1 MIFFHF
7 AKLQNSCISNTEYI
21 SSYIEINFQKNL
33 MEGSKKLFL
42 LDAYALIYRGYY
54 AFIKNPRI
62 NSKGTDTSAI
72 LGFMN
77 SLLEIIRTQKP
88 DYLAVAFDKGG
99 SVTRSEMFTEYKS
112 NRDKTPEPI
121 ILAIPYIKDILT
133 SMKIPILEKEGYEAD
148 DVIGTVAKDAEDKNF
163 KVYMVT
169 PDKDFAQLVSDNIFL
184 CKPARMGNSM
194 EIWGVDEVKD
204 KFEIDNPEQV
214 IDYLGMMGDS
224 VDNIPGLPG
233 VGDKTAKKFIK
244 QYGSLENLLQN
255 AHEITGKLG
264 EKISNNKDLGVL
276 SKKLARIILDV
287 PIDYNLNDFEL
298 SKPDNTAV
306 FEVFDELEF
315 RRIKETF
322 YKIFGLDKSEK
333 SDPKKDYIQG
343 DLFGNNVVDNSKLNL
358 NKSKSYYQRIESSDE
373 LQYFTKK
380 LLQQKIVAFDTETEG
395 LNSLETEIVGIS
407 FSWEK
412 GKGFYL
418 PIKKDKTIQLE
429 YFNILKPFF
438 NNKEIIKVGHNIKFD
453 IKVLFKYDVVVSEPI
468 FDTMVAHYLINPDM
482 RHNLDTLS
490 ESYLNYSPISIESLI
505 GKKGK
510 NQKSMRDIPIDE
522 VTNYASEDADL
533 SLQLK
538 YIFDKELES
547 NGVKDIFHEIEI
559 PIINVLS
566 DMEKEGINID
576 STYLNKLEQEF
587 EKDLNKL
594 KKDIFNQSGEE
605 FNLNSPKQ
613 LGDILFD
620 KLKLVSKPKKT
631 KTGQYSTSE
640 EVLSSLADD
649 HEIIRSILEWRS
661 LDKLQNTYVK
671 SLPNEVSIRTN
682 KIHTKFNQTVT
693 TTGRLSSN
701 SPNLQNIPIRTQNG
715 QKIRKAFIPRNDDF
729 ELMAAD
735 YSQIE
740 LRVIASISK
749 DQNMIGAFINNQD
762 IHTITASKIYNIK
775 PDKVTREQRGNAKT
789 VNFGII
795 YGVSAFGLSQQ
806 TNLTRS
812 ESKLMIE
819 SYFENYPGL
828 KSYMSN
834 QIDFARTNGYVET
847 IMGRRRY
854 LQNINSQNNM
864 IRSGAER
871 NAINAPIQGSAA
883 DIIKIA
889 MIRIHNEFKKQS
901 LKSKMLLQVH
911 DELVFDV
918 FCKEKELVQGIVKNT
933 MESAVKL
940 DVPLKVDLDFGKNW
954 LEAH

>member
-1 MIFFHF
+1 ME
-7 AKLQNSCISNTEYI
+7 NS
-21 SSYIEINFQKNL
+21 KN
-33 MEGSKKLFL
+33 LFL

-77 SLLEIIRTQKP
+77 SLFEIIRTQNP

-99 SVTRSEMFTEYKS
+99 SVTRSEMFEEYKS

-121 ILAIPYIKDILT
+121 LVAIPYIKKILEG
-133 SMKIPILEKEGYEAD
+133 MKIPILEKEGFEAD
-148 DVIGTVAKDAEDKNF
+148 DIIGTVAKDAEENNF

-169 PDKDFAQLVSDNIFL
+169 PDKDFAQLVSHNIFL

-194 EIWGVDEVKD
+194 EVWGVDEVKD
-204 KFEIDNPEQV
+204 KFEVESPDQV

-255 AHEITGKLG
+255 AHEVTGKLG
-264 EKISNNKDLGVL
+264 EKIIDNKELGVL
-276 SKKLARIILDV
+276 SKKLAKIILDV
-287 PIDYNLNDFEL
+287 PIDYNLDEFKL
-298 SKPDNTAV
+298 SDPDKEIV
-306 FEVFDELEF
+306 LKVFDELEF

-322 YKIFGLDKSEK
+322 FKIFETNSSQIEEK
-333 SDPKKDYIQG
+333 GTEVVQG
-343 DLFGNNVVDNSKLNL
+343 DLFSETYNLESNKDSLNG
-358 NKSKSYYQRIESSDE
+358 SKSIYQRVESFEE
-373 LQYFTKK
+373 LK
-380 LLQQKIVAFDTETEG
+380 LLVEKMMKQEIVAFDTETEG
-395 LNSLETEIVGIS
+395 LNALETDIVGIS
-407 FSWEK
+407 FSWQK
-412 GKGFYL
+412 GIGYYL
-418 PIKKDKTIQLE
+418 PVKNNKSVHEKSFE
-429 YFNILKPFF
+429 ILKPFF
-438 NNKEIIKVGHNIKFD
+438 ESTEIIKVGHNIKFD
-453 IKVLFKYDVVVSEPI
+453 IQVLHKYNVKVSSPI
-468 FDTMVAHYLINPDM
+468 YDTMVAHYLINPDM

-510 NQKSMRDIPIDE
+510 NQISMRDVSIDKI
-522 VTNYASEDADL
+522 TDYASEDSDIT
-533 SLQLK
+533 LQLK
-538 YIFDKELES
+538 SIFDKEIEVNNLS
-547 NGVKDIFHEIEI
+547 KIFYDIEI
-559 PIINVLS
+559 PMINVLS
-566 DMEKEGINID
+566 EMETEGIKID
-576 STYLNKLEQEF
+576 TSYLEKLDKEF
-587 EKDLNKL
+587 EEDLEKL
-594 KKDIFNQSGEE
+594 KKEIFKKSGEE

-613 LGDILFD
+613 LGEILFD

-640 EVLSSLADD
+640 EVLSSLAND
-649 HEIIRSILEWRS
+649 HKIIEDILEWRS

-671 SLPNEVSIRTN
+671 SLPNEVSSLTN
-682 KIHTKFNQTVT
+682 RVHSSFNQTVT

-701 SPNLQNIPIRTQNG
+701 NPNLQNIPIRTANG
-715 QKIRKAFIPRNDDF
+715 QKIRRAFIPRGSDYI
-729 ELMAAD
+729 LMAAD

-740 LRVIASISK
+740 LRVIASMSNEK
-749 DQNMIGAFINNQD
+749 NMIDAFVNNQD
-762 IHTITASKIYNIK
+762 IHTMTASKIYNVD
-775 PDKVTREQRGNAKT
+775 PENVTREQRGNAKT

-806 TNLTRS
+806 TDLNRS
-812 ESKLMIE
+812 ESKVMIDN
-819 SYFENYPGL
+819 YFLNYPGL
-828 KSYMSN
+828 KKYMSD
-834 QIDFARTNGYVET
+834 QIDFARNNGYVET

-864 IRSGAER
+864 LRSSSER

-889 MIRIHNEFKKQS
+889 MININSELKKQS

-918 FCKEKELVQGIVKNT
+918 HKSEKDQIKDIVKTT

-940 DVPLKVDLDFGKNW
+940 KVPLKIDLEFGKNW

>member
-1 MIFFHF
+1 ME
-7 AKLQNSCISNTEYI
+7 NS
-21 SSYIEINFQKNL
+21 KN
-33 MEGSKKLFL
+33 LFL

-77 SLLEIIRTQKP
+77 SLFEIIRTQNP

-99 SVTRSEMFTEYKS
+99 SVTRSEMFEEYKS

-121 ILAIPYIKDILT
+121 LVAIPYIKKILEG
-133 SMKIPILEKEGYEAD
+133 MKIPILEKEGFEAD
-148 DVIGTVAKDAEDKNF
+148 DIIGTVAKDAEENNF

-204 KFEIDNPEQV
+204 KFEVESPDQV

-255 AHEITGKLG
+255 AHEVTGKLG
-264 EKISNNKDLGVL
+264 EKIIDNKELGVL
-276 SKKLARIILDV
+276 SKKLAKIILDV
-287 PIDYNLNDFEL
+287 PIDYNLDEFKL
-298 SKPDNTAV
+298 SDPDKEIV
-306 FEVFDELEF
+306 LKVFDELEF

-322 YKIFGLDKSEK
+322 FKIFGTNSNQLEEK
-333 SDPKKDYIQG
+333 GAEVVQG
-343 DLFGNNVVDNSKLNL
+343 DLFSETYNLESNKDSLNG
-358 NKSKSYYQRIESSDE
+358 SKSIYQRIESFEE
-373 LQYFTKK
+373 LK
-380 LLQQKIVAFDTETEG
+380 LLVEKMMKQEIVAFDTETEG
-395 LNSLETEIVGIS
+395 LNALETDIVGIS
-407 FSWEK
+407 FSWQK
-412 GKGFYL
+412 GIGYYL
-418 PIKKDKTIQLE
+418 PIKNNKSAHEKSFE
-429 YFNILKPFF
+429 ILRPFF
-438 NNKEIIKVGHNIKFD
+438 ESTEIIKVGHNIKFD
-453 IKVLFKYDVVVSEPI
+453 IQVLHKYNVKVSSPI
-468 FDTMVAHYLINPDM
+468 YDTMVAHYLINPDM

-510 NQKSMRDIPIDE
+510 NQISMRDVSIDKI
-522 VTNYASEDADL
+522 TDYASEDSDIT
-533 SLQLK
+533 LQLK
-538 YIFDKELES
+538 SIFDKEIEVNNLS
-547 NGVKDIFHEIEI
+547 KIFYDIEI
-559 PIINVLS
+559 PMINVLS
-566 DMEKEGINID
+566 EMETEGIKID
-576 STYLNKLEQEF
+576 TSYLEKLDKEF
-587 EKDLNKL
+587 EEDLEKL
-594 KKDIFNQSGEE
+594 KKEIFKKSGEE

-613 LGDILFD
+613 LGEILFD

-640 EVLSSLADD
+640 EVLSSLAND
-649 HEIIRSILEWRS
+649 HKIIEDILEWRS

-671 SLPNEVSIRTN
+671 SLPNEVSSLTN
-682 KIHTKFNQTVT
+682 RVHSSFNQTVT

-701 SPNLQNIPIRTQNG
+701 NPNLQNIPIRTANG
-715 QKIRKAFIPRNDDF
+715 QKIRRAFIPRGSDYI
-729 ELMAAD
+729 LMAAD

-740 LRVIASISK
+740 LRVIASMSNEE
-749 DQNMIGAFINNQD
+749 NMIDAFVNNQD
-762 IHTITASKIYNIK
+762 IHTMTASKIYNVD
-775 PDKVTREQRGNAKT
+775 PENVTREQRGNAKT

-806 TNLTRS
+806 TDLNRS
-812 ESKLMIE
+812 ESKVMIDN
-819 SYFENYPGL
+819 YFLNYPGL
-828 KSYMSN
+828 KKYMSD
-834 QIDFARTNGYVET
+834 QIDFARNNGYVET

-864 IRSGAER
+864 LRSSSER

-889 MIRIHNEFKKQS
+889 MININSELKKQS

-918 FCKEKELVQGIVKNT
+918 HKSEKDQIKDIVKTT

-940 DVPLKVDLDFGKNW
+940 KVPLKIDLEFGKNW

>member
-1 MIFFHF
+1 ME
-7 AKLQNSCISNTEYI
+7 NS
-21 SSYIEINFQKNL
+21 KN
-33 MEGSKKLFL
+33 LFL

-77 SLLEIIRTQKP
+77 SLFEIIRTQNP

-99 SVTRSEMFTEYKS
+99 SVTRSEMFEEYKS

-121 ILAIPYIKDILT
+121 LVAIPYIKEILEG
-133 SMKIPILEKEGYEAD
+133 MKIPILEKEGFEAD
-148 DVIGTVAKDAEDKNF
+148 DIIGTVAKDAEENNF

-204 KFEIDNPEQV
+204 KFEVESPDQV

-255 AHEITGKLG
+255 AHEVTGKLG
-264 EKISNNKDLGVL
+264 EKIIENKELGVL
-276 SKKLARIILDV
+276 SKKLAKIILDV
-287 PIDYNLNDFEL
+287 PIDYNLDEFKL
-298 SKPDNTAV
+298 SDPDKEIV
-306 FEVFDELEF
+306 LKVFDELEF

-322 YKIFGLDKSEK
+322 FKIFGTNSNQLEEK
-333 SDPKKDYIQG
+333 GAEVVQG
-343 DLFGNNVVDNSKLNL
+343 DLFSETYNLESNKDSLND
-358 NKSKSYYQRIESSDE
+358 SKSIYQRIESFEE
-373 LQYFTKK
+373 LK
-380 LLQQKIVAFDTETEG
+380 LLVEKMMKQEIVAFDTETEG
-395 LNSLETEIVGIS
+395 LNALETDIVGIS
-407 FSWEK
+407 FSWQK
-412 GKGFYL
+412 GIGYYL
-418 PIKKDKTIQLE
+418 PIKNNKSAHEKSFE
-429 YFNILKPFF
+429 ILRPFF
-438 NNKEIIKVGHNIKFD
+438 ESTEIIKVGHNIKFD
-453 IKVLFKYDVVVSEPI
+453 IQVLHKYNVKVSSPI
-468 FDTMVAHYLINPDM
+468 YDTMVAHYLINPDM

-510 NQKSMRDIPIDE
+510 NQISMRDVSIDKI
-522 VTNYASEDADL
+522 TDYASEDADIT
-533 SLQLK
+533 LQLK
-538 YIFDKELES
+538 SIFDKEIEVNNL
-547 NGVKDIFHEIEI
+547 GKIFYDIEI
-559 PIINVLS
+559 PMINVLS
-566 DMEKEGINID
+566 EMETEGIKID
-576 STYLNKLEQEF
+576 TSYLEKLDKEF
-587 EKDLNKL
+587 EEDLEKL
-594 KKDIFNQSGEE
+594 KKEIFKKSGEE

-613 LGDILFD
+613 LGEILFD

-640 EVLSSLADD
+640 EVLSSLAND
-649 HEIIRSILEWRS
+649 HKIIEDILEWRS

-671 SLPNEVSIRTN
+671 SLPNEVSSLTN
-682 KIHTKFNQTVT
+682 RVHSSFNQTVT

-701 SPNLQNIPIRTQNG
+701 NPNLQNIPIRTANG
-715 QKIRKAFIPRNDDF
+715 QKIRRAFIPRGSDYI
-729 ELMAAD
+729 LMAAD

-740 LRVIASISK
+740 LRVIASMSNEK
-749 DQNMIGAFINNQD
+749 NMIDAFVNNQD
-762 IHTITASKIYNIK
+762 IHTMTASKIYNVD
-775 PDKVTREQRGNAKT
+775 PENVTREQRGNAKT

-806 TNLTRS
+806 TDLNRS
-812 ESKLMIE
+812 ESKVMIDN
-819 SYFENYPGL
+819 YFLNYPGL
-828 KSYMSN
+828 KKYMSD
-834 QIDFARTNGYVET
+834 QIDFARNNGYVET

-864 IRSGAER
+864 LRSSSER

-889 MIRIHNEFKKQS
+889 MININSELKKQS

-918 FCKEKELVQGIVKNT
+918 HKSEKDQIKDIVKTT

-940 DVPLKVDLDFGKNW
+940 KVPLKIDLEFGKNW

>member
-1 MIFFHF
+1 ME
-7 AKLQNSCISNTEYI
+7 NS
-21 SSYIEINFQKNL
+21 KN
-33 MEGSKKLFL
+33 LFL

-77 SLLEIIRTQKP
+77 SLFEIIRTQDP

-99 SVTRSEMFTEYKS
+99 SLTRSEMFEEYKS

-121 ILAIPYIKDILT
+121 LVAIPYIKKILGG
-133 SMKIPILEKEGYEAD
+133 MKIPILEKEGFEAD
-148 DVIGTVAKDAEDKNF
+148 DIIGTVAKDAEENNF

-169 PDKDFAQLVSDNIFL
+169 PDKDFAQLVSNNIFL

-204 KFEIDNPEQV
+204 KFEVQSPDQV

-255 AHEITGKLG
+255 AHEVTGKLG
-264 EKISNNKDLGVL
+264 EKILENKELGVL
-276 SKKLARIILDV
+276 SKKLAKIILDV
-287 PIDYNLNDFEL
+287 PIDYNLDEFKL
-298 SKPDNTAV
+298 SDPDKDIV
-306 FEVFDELEF
+306 LKVFDELEF

-322 YKIFGLDKSEK
+322 FKIFGTNSSKLEEK
-333 SDPKKDYIQG
+333 GAEVVQG
-343 DLFGNNVVDNSKLNL
+343 DLFSETYNL
-358 NKSKSYYQRIESSDE
+358 DSNKENLDDSKSIYQIIESFEE
-373 LQYFTKK
+373 LK
-380 LLQQKIVAFDTETEG
+380 LLVEKMMEQEIVAFDTETEG
-395 LNSLETEIVGIS
+395 LNALETNIVGIS
-407 FSWEK
+407 FSWRK
-412 GKGFYL
+412 GIGYYL
-418 PIKKDKTIQLE
+418 PIKNNKSVYEKSFE
-429 YFNILKPFF
+429 ILKPFF
-438 NNKEIIKVGHNIKFD
+438 ESTKIIKVGHNIKFD
-453 IKVLFKYDVVVSEPI
+453 IQVLLKYNVKVSSPI
-468 FDTMVAHYLINPDM
+468 YDTMVAHYLINPDM

-510 NQKSMRDIPIDE
+510 NQISMRDVSIDKIK
-522 VTNYASEDADL
+522 NYASEDADITL
-533 SLQLK
+533 RLK
-538 YIFDKELES
+538 GIFDKEIEVNNLS
-547 NGVKDIFHEIEI
+547 KIFYDIEI
-559 PIINVLS
+559 PMINVLS
-566 DMEKEGINID
+566 EMEAEGIKID
-576 STYLNKLEQEF
+576 TSYLKKLDKEF
-587 EKDLNKL
+587 EDDLEKL
-594 KKDIFNQSGEE
+594 KKEIFKKCGEE

-613 LGDILFD
+613 LGEILFD

-640 EVLSSLADD
+640 EVLSSLAND
-649 HEIIRSILEWRS
+649 HRIIENILEWRS
-661 LDKLQNTYVK
+661 LDKLQNTYVR
-671 SLPNEVSIRTN
+671 SLPNEVSN
-682 KIHTKFNQTVT
+682 LTKRVHSSFNQTVT

-701 SPNLQNIPIRTQNG
+701 NPNLQNIPIRTANG
-715 QKIRKAFIPRNDDF
+715 QKIRKAFIPRNNDYII
-729 ELMAAD
+729 MAAD

-740 LRVIASISK
+740 LRVIASISNEE
-749 DQNMIGAFINNQD
+749 NMIDAFVNNQD
-762 IHTITASKIYNIK
+762 IHTITASKIYNVD
-775 PDKVTREQRGNAKT
+775 PENVSREQRGNAKT

-806 TNLTRS
+806 TDLNRS
-812 ESKLMIE
+812 ESKQMIDN
-819 SYFENYPGL
+819 YFLNYPGL
-828 KSYMSN
+828 KKYMSD
-834 QIDFARTNGYVET
+834 QIDFARNNGYVET

-864 IRSGAER
+864 LRSGAER

-889 MIRIHNEFKKQS
+889 MININSEFKKQS
-901 LKSKMLLQVH
+901 FKSKMLLQVH

-918 FCKEKELVQGIVKNT
+918 HNSEKDRIQDIVKTT

-940 DVPLKVDLDFGKNW
+940 KVPLKIDLEFGKNW

>member
-1 MIFFHF
+1 ME
-7 AKLQNSCISNTEYI
+7 NS
-21 SSYIEINFQKNL
+21 KN
-33 MEGSKKLFL
+33 LFL

-77 SLLEIIRTQKP
+77 SLFEIIRTQNP

-99 SVTRSEMFTEYKS
+99 SVTRSEMFEEYKS

-121 ILAIPYIKDILT
+121 LVAIPYIKEILEG
-133 SMKIPILEKEGYEAD
+133 MKIPILEKEGFEAD
-148 DVIGTVAKDAEDKNF
+148 DIIGTVAKDAEENNF

-204 KFEIDNPEQV
+204 KFEVESPDQV

-255 AHEITGKLG
+255 AHEVTGKLG
-264 EKISNNKDLGVL
+264 EKIIENKELGVL
-276 SKKLARIILDV
+276 SKKLAKIILDV
-287 PIDYNLNDFEL
+287 PIDYNLDEFKL
-298 SKPDNTAV
+298 SDPDKEIV
-306 FEVFDELEF
+306 LKVFDELEF

-322 YKIFGLDKSEK
+322 FKIFGTISSPIEEK
-333 SDPKKDYIQG
+333 GAEVVQG
-343 DLFGNNVVDNSKLNL
+343 DLFSETYNLESNKDSLND
-358 NKSKSYYQRIESSDE
+358 SKSIYQRIESFEE
-373 LQYFTKK
+373 LK
-380 LLQQKIVAFDTETEG
+380 LLVEKMMKQEIVAFDTETEG
-395 LNSLETEIVGIS
+395 LNALETDIVGIS
-407 FSWEK
+407 FSWQK
-412 GKGFYL
+412 GIGYYL
-418 PIKKDKTIQLE
+418 PIKNNKSAHEKSFE
-429 YFNILKPFF
+429 ILRPFF
-438 NNKEIIKVGHNIKFD
+438 ESTEIIKVGHNIKFD
-453 IKVLFKYDVVVSEPI
+453 IQVLHKYNVKVSSPI
-468 FDTMVAHYLINPDM
+468 YDTMVAHYLINPDM

-510 NQKSMRDIPIDE
+510 NQISMRDVSIDKI
-522 VTNYASEDADL
+522 TDYASEDADIT
-533 SLQLK
+533 LQLK
-538 YIFDKELES
+538 SIFDKEIEVNNLS
-547 NGVKDIFHEIEI
+547 KIFYDIEI
-559 PIINVLS
+559 PMINVLS
-566 DMEKEGINID
+566 EMETEGIKID
-576 STYLNKLEQEF
+576 TSYLEKLDKEF
-587 EKDLNKL
+587 EEDLEKL
-594 KKDIFNQSGEE
+594 KKEIFKKSGEE

-613 LGDILFD
+613 LGEILFD

-640 EVLSSLADD
+640 EVLSSLAND
-649 HEIIRSILEWRS
+649 HKIIEDILEWRS

-671 SLPNEVSIRTN
+671 SLPNEVSSLTN
-682 KIHTKFNQTVT
+682 RVHSSFNQTVT

-701 SPNLQNIPIRTQNG
+701 NPNLQNIPIRTANG
-715 QKIRKAFIPRNDDF
+715 QKIRRAFIPRGSDYI
-729 ELMAAD
+729 LMAAD

-740 LRVIASISK
+740 LRVIASMSNEE
-749 DQNMIGAFINNQD
+749 NMIDAFVNNQD
-762 IHTITASKIYNIK
+762 IHTMTASKIYNVE
-775 PDKVTREQRGNAKT
+775 PENVTREQRGNAKT

-806 TNLTRS
+806 TDLNRS
-812 ESKLMIE
+812 ESKVMIDN
-819 SYFENYPGL
+819 YFLNYPGL
-828 KSYMSN
+828 KKYMSD
-834 QIDFARTNGYVET
+834 QIDFARNNGYVET

-864 IRSGAER
+864 LRSSSER

-889 MIRIHNEFKKQS
+889 MININSELKKQS

-918 FCKEKELVQGIVKNT
+918 HKSEKDQIKDIVKTT

-940 DVPLKVDLDFGKNW
+940 KVPLKIDLEFGKNW

>member
-1 MIFFHF
+1 ME
-7 AKLQNSCISNTEYI
+7 NS
-21 SSYIEINFQKNL
+21 KN
-33 MEGSKKLFL
+33 LFL

-77 SLLEIIRTQKP
+77 SLFEIIRTQNP

-99 SVTRSEMFTEYKS
+99 SVTRSEMFEEYKS

-121 ILAIPYIKDILT
+121 LVAIPYIKEILEG
-133 SMKIPILEKEGYEAD
+133 MKIPILEKEGFEAD
-148 DVIGTVAKDAEDKNF
+148 DIIGTVAKDAEENNF

-204 KFEIDNPEQV
+204 KFEVESPDQV

-255 AHEITGKLG
+255 AHEVTGKLG
-264 EKISNNKDLGVL
+264 EKITENKELGVL
-276 SKKLARIILDV
+276 SKKLAKIILDV
-287 PIDYNLNDFEL
+287 PIDYNLDEFKL
-298 SKPDNTAV
+298 SDPDKEIV
-306 FEVFDELEF
+306 LKVFDDLEF

-322 YKIFGLDKSEK
+322 FKIFGTNSSQLEEK
-333 SDPKKDYIQG
+333 GAEVVQG
-343 DLFGNNVVDNSKLNL
+343 DLFSETYNLESNKDSLND
-358 NKSKSYYQRIESSDE
+358 SKSIYQRIESFEE
-373 LQYFTKK
+373 LK
-380 LLQQKIVAFDTETEG
+380 LLVEKMMEQEIVAFHTETEG
-395 LNSLETEIVGIS
+395 LNALETDIVGIS
-407 FSWEK
+407 FSWQK
-412 GKGFYL
+412 GIGYYL
-418 PIKKDKTIQLE
+418 PIKNNKSVHEKSFE
-429 YFNILKPFF
+429 ILKPFF
-438 NNKEIIKVGHNIKFD
+438 ESTEIIKVGHNIKFD
-453 IKVLFKYDVVVSEPI
+453 IQVLHKYNVKVSSPI
-468 FDTMVAHYLINPDM
+468 YDTMVAHYLINPDM

-510 NQKSMRDIPIDE
+510 NQISMRDVSIDKI
-522 VTNYASEDADL
+522 TDYASEDADIT
-533 SLQLK
+533 LQLK
-538 YIFDKELES
+538 SIFDKEIEVNNLS
-547 NGVKDIFHEIEI
+547 KIFYDIEI
-559 PIINVLS
+559 PMINVLS
-566 DMEKEGINID
+566 EMETEGIKID
-576 STYLNKLEQEF
+576 TSYLEKLDKEF
-587 EKDLNKL
+587 EEDLEKL
-594 KKDIFNQSGEE
+594 KKEIFKKSGEE

-613 LGDILFD
+613 LGEILFD

-640 EVLSSLADD
+640 EVLSSLAND
-649 HEIIRSILEWRS
+649 HKIIEDILEWRS

-671 SLPNEVSIRTN
+671 SLPNEVSSLTN
-682 KIHTKFNQTVT
+682 RVHSSFNQTVT

-701 SPNLQNIPIRTQNG
+701 NPNLQNIPIRTANG
-715 QKIRKAFIPRNDDF
+715 QKIRRAFIPRGSDYI
-729 ELMAAD
+729 LMAAD

-740 LRVIASISK
+740 LRVIASISNEK
-749 DQNMIGAFINNQD
+749 NMIDAFVNNQD
-762 IHTITASKIYNIK
+762 IHTMTASKIYNVD
-775 PDKVTREQRGNAKT
+775 PENVTREQRGNAKT

-806 TNLTRS
+806 TDLNRS
-812 ESKLMIE
+812 ESKVMIDN
-819 SYFENYPGL
+819 YFLNYPGL
-828 KSYMSN
+828 KKYMSD
-834 QIDFARTNGYVET
+834 QIDFARNNGYVET

-864 IRSGAER
+864 LRSSSER

-889 MIRIHNEFKKQS
+889 MININSELKKQS

-918 FCKEKELVQGIVKNT
+918 HNCEKDRIQDIVKTT

-940 DVPLKVDLDFGKNW
+940 KVPLKIDLEFGKNW

>member
-1 MIFFHF
+1 ME
-7 AKLQNSCISNTEYI
+7 NS
-21 SSYIEINFQKNL
+21 KN
-33 MEGSKKLFL
+33 LFL

-77 SLLEIIRTQKP
+77 SLFEIIRTQNP

-99 SVTRSEMFTEYKS
+99 SVTRSEMFEEYKS

-121 ILAIPYIKDILT
+121 LVAIPYIKEILEG
-133 SMKIPILEKEGYEAD
+133 MKIPILEKEGFEAD
-148 DVIGTVAKDAEDKNF
+148 DIIGTVAKDAEENNF

-204 KFEIDNPEQV
+204 KFEVESPDQV

-255 AHEITGKLG
+255 AHEVTGKLG
-264 EKISNNKDLGVL
+264 EKIIENKELGVL
-276 SKKLARIILDV
+276 SKKLAKIILDV
-287 PIDYNLNDFEL
+287 PIDYNLDEFKL
-298 SKPDNTAV
+298 SDPDKEIV
-306 FEVFDELEF
+306 LKVFDELEF

-322 YKIFGLDKSEK
+322 FKIFGTISSPIEEK
-333 SDPKKDYIQG
+333 GAEVVQG
-343 DLFGNNVVDNSKLNL
+343 DLFSETYNLESNKDSLNG
-358 NKSKSYYQRIESSDE
+358 SKSIYQRIESFEE
-373 LQYFTKK
+373 LK
-380 LLQQKIVAFDTETEG
+380 LLVEKMMKQEIVAFDTETEG
-395 LNSLETEIVGIS
+395 LNALETDIVGIS
-407 FSWEK
+407 FSWQK
-412 GKGFYL
+412 GIGYYL
-418 PIKKDKTIQLE
+418 PIKNNKSAHEKSFE
-429 YFNILKPFF
+429 ILRPFF
-438 NNKEIIKVGHNIKFD
+438 ESTEIIKVGHNIKFD
-453 IKVLFKYDVVVSEPI
+453 IQVLHKYNVKVSSPI
-468 FDTMVAHYLINPDM
+468 YDTMVAHYLINPDM

-510 NQKSMRDIPIDE
+510 NQISMRDVSIDKI
-522 VTNYASEDADL
+522 TDYASEDADIT
-533 SLQLK
+533 LQLK
-538 YIFDKELES
+538 SVFDKEIEVNNL
-547 NGVKDIFHEIEI
+547 GKIFYDIEI
-559 PIINVLS
+559 PMINVLS
-566 DMEKEGINID
+566 EMETEGIKID
-576 STYLNKLEQEF
+576 TSYLEKLDKEF
-587 EKDLNKL
+587 EEDLEKL
-594 KKDIFNQSGEE
+594 KKEIFKKSGEE

-613 LGDILFD
+613 LGEILFD

-640 EVLSSLADD
+640 EVLSSLAND
-649 HEIIRSILEWRS
+649 HKIIEDILEWRS

-671 SLPNEVSIRTN
+671 SLPNEVSSLTN
-682 KIHTKFNQTVT
+682 RVHSSFNQTVT

-701 SPNLQNIPIRTQNG
+701 NPNLQNIPIRTANG
-715 QKIRKAFIPRNDDF
+715 QKIRRAFIPRGSDYI
-729 ELMAAD
+729 LMAAD

-740 LRVIASISK
+740 LRVIASMSNEE
-749 DQNMIGAFINNQD
+749 NMIDAFVNNQD
-762 IHTITASKIYNIK
+762 IHTMTASKIYNVD
-775 PDKVTREQRGNAKT
+775 PENVTREQRGNAKT

-806 TNLTRS
+806 TDLNRS
-812 ESKLMIE
+812 ESKVMIDN
-819 SYFENYPGL
+819 YFLNYPGL
-828 KSYMSN
+828 KKYMSD
-834 QIDFARTNGYVET
+834 QIDFARNNGYVET

-864 IRSGAER
+864 LRSSSER

-889 MIRIHNEFKKQS
+889 MININSELKKQS

-918 FCKEKELVQGIVKNT
+918 HKSEKDQIKDIVKTT

-940 DVPLKVDLDFGKNW
+940 KVPLKIDLEFGKNW

>member
-1 MIFFHF
+1 
-7 AKLQNSCISNTEYI
+7 
-21 SSYIEINFQKNL
+21 
-33 MEGSKKLFL
+33 MESSKKLFL

-77 SLLEIIRTQKP
+77 SLLEIIRTQNP
-88 DYLAVAFDKGG
+88 DYIAVAFDKGG
-99 SVTRSEMFTEYKS
+99 SISRSEMFTDYKS

-121 ILAIPYIKDILT
+121 LVAIPYIKEILK
-133 SMKIPILEKEGYEAD
+133 SMNISILEKEGYEAD
-148 DVIGTVAKDAEDKNF
+148 DVIGTVAKDAEKNDF

-169 PDKDFAQLVSDNIFL
+169 PDKDFAQLVSANIYL

-204 KFEIDNPEQV
+204 RFEVDSPEQV

-244 QYGSLENLLQN
+244 QYGNLETLLEN

-264 EKISNNKDLGVL
+264 EKIADNKDLGIL

-287 PIDYNLNDFEL
+287 PVEYKLNEFKL
-298 SKPDNTAV
+298 SDPDNKSV
-306 FEVFDELEF
+306 MKIFDELEF
-315 RRIKETF
+315 RRVKETF
-322 YKIFGLDKSEK
+322 YKIFGVDNSKVNTQELV
-333 SDPKKDYIQG
+333 QG
-343 DLFGNNVVDNSKLNL
+343 DLFSDNNL
-358 NKSKSYYQRIESSDE
+358 NQDKSNLVKSNSYYQRVGSSQE
-373 LQYFTKK
+373 LEYLVDK
-380 LLQQKIVAFDTETEG
+380 LLMQKVVAFDTETEG
-395 LNSLETEIVGIS
+395 LNSLDTEIVGVS
-407 FSWEK
+407 FSWSEN
-412 GKGFYL
+412 KGFYI
-418 PIKKDKTIQLE
+418 PIENTKSIQKK
-429 YFNILKPFF
+429 YFDILRPFF
-438 NNKEIIKVGHNIKFD
+438 ENKEITKVGHNLKFD
-453 IKVLFKYDVVVSEPI
+453 IKVLFKYNIRISGPLY
-468 FDTMVAHYLINPDM
+468 DTMVAHYLINPDM
-482 RHNLDTLS
+482 RHSLDTLS

-505 GKKGK
+505 GKRGK
-510 NQKSMRDIPIDE
+510 NQGSMRDVPIEKLTD
-522 VTNYASEDADL
+522 YAAEDADL
-533 SLQLK
+533 TLQLK
-538 YIFDKELES
+538 QIFDKEMIT
-547 NGVKDIFHEIEI
+547 NGVENIFNEIEI
-559 PIINVLS
+559 PIINVLA
-566 DMEKEGINID
+566 DMEKEGISID
-576 STYLNKLEQEF
+576 SKYLNNLDKVF
-587 EKDLNKL
+587 ESDLDKL
-594 KKDIFNQSGEE
+594 KSGIFKKSGEE

-640 EVLSSLADD
+640 EVLSGLANE
-649 HEIIRSILEWRS
+649 HEIIKSILEWRS
-661 LDKLQNTYVK
+661 LDKLQNTYVR
-671 SLPNEVSIRTN
+671 SLPNEVSNRTGR
-682 KIHTKFNQTVT
+682 IHTRFNQTVT

-701 SPNLQNIPIRTQNG
+701 NPNLQNIPIRTEKG
-715 QKIRKAFIPRNDDF
+715 QKIREAFIPRSKEY
-729 ELMAAD
+729 ELLAAD

-749 DQNMIGAFINNQD
+749 DENMIDAFSKNQD
-762 IHTITASKIYNIK
+762 IHTITASKIYNIDPK
-775 PDKVTREQRGNAKT
+775 NVTREQRGNAKT

-806 TNLTRS
+806 TNLSRS
-812 ESKLMIE
+812 ESKIMIDN
-819 SYFENYPGL
+819 YFENYPGL
-828 KSYMSN
+828 KDYMSS
-834 QIDFARTNGYVET
+834 QIDFARNKGYVET

-864 IRSGAER
+864 LRSGAER

-889 MIRIHNEFKKQS
+889 MIRVHRKFTDSS

-918 FCKEKELVQGIVKNT
+918 HKSEKDIVKNIVKDT

-940 DVPLKVDLDFGKNW
+940 LVPLKVDLEFGENW

>member
-1 MIFFHF
+1 ME
-7 AKLQNSCISNTEYI
+7 NS
-21 SSYIEINFQKNL
+21 KN
-33 MEGSKKLFL
+33 LFL

-77 SLLEIIRTQKP
+77 SLFEIIRTQDP

-99 SVTRSEMFTEYKS
+99 SLTRSEMFEEYKS

-121 ILAIPYIKDILT
+121 LVAIPYIKKILGG
-133 SMKIPILEKEGYEAD
+133 MKIPILEKEGFEAD
-148 DVIGTVAKDAEDKNF
+148 DIIGTVAKDAEENNF

-169 PDKDFAQLVSDNIFL
+169 PDKDFAQLVSNNIFL

-194 EIWGVDEVKD
+194 EIWGIDEVKD
-204 KFEIDNPEQV
+204 KFEVQSPDQV

-255 AHEITGKLG
+255 AHEVTGKLG
-264 EKISNNKDLGVL
+264 EKILENKELGVL
-276 SKKLARIILDV
+276 SKKLAKIILDV
-287 PIDYNLNDFEL
+287 PIDYNLDEFKL
-298 SKPDNTAV
+298 SDPDKDIV
-306 FEVFDELEF
+306 LKVFDELEF

-322 YKIFGLDKSEK
+322 FKIFGTNSSKLEEK
-333 SDPKKDYIQG
+333 GAEVVQG
-343 DLFGNNVVDNSKLNL
+343 DLFSETYNLDSNKENL
-358 NKSKSYYQRIESSDE
+358 NDSKSIYQIIESFEE
-373 LQYFTKK
+373 LK
-380 LLQQKIVAFDTETEG
+380 LLVEKMMEQEIVAFDTETEG
-395 LNSLETEIVGIS
+395 LNALETNIVGIS
-407 FSWEK
+407 FSWRK
-412 GKGFYL
+412 GIGYYL
-418 PIKKDKTIQLE
+418 PIKNNKSVYEKSFE
-429 YFNILKPFF
+429 ILKPFF
-438 NNKEIIKVGHNIKFD
+438 ESTKIIKVGHNIKFD
-453 IKVLFKYDVVVSEPI
+453 IQVLLKYNVKVSSPI
-468 FDTMVAHYLINPDM
+468 YDTMVAHYLINPDM

-510 NQKSMRDIPIDE
+510 NQISMRDVSIDKIK
-522 VTNYASEDADL
+522 NYASEDADITL
-533 SLQLK
+533 RLK
-538 YIFDKELES
+538 GIFDKEIEVNNLS
-547 NGVKDIFHEIEI
+547 KIFYDIEI
-559 PIINVLS
+559 PMINVLS
-566 DMEKEGINID
+566 EMEAEGIKID
-576 STYLNKLEQEF
+576 TSYLKKLDKEF
-587 EKDLNKL
+587 EDDLEKL
-594 KKDIFNQSGEE
+594 KKEIFKKCGEE

-613 LGDILFD
+613 LGEILFD

-640 EVLSSLADD
+640 EVLSSLAND
-649 HEIIRSILEWRS
+649 HRIIENILEWRS
-661 LDKLQNTYVK
+661 LDKLQNTYVR
-671 SLPNEVSIRTN
+671 SLPNEVSN
-682 KIHTKFNQTVT
+682 LTKRVHSSFNQTVT

-701 SPNLQNIPIRTQNG
+701 NPNLQNIPIRTANG
-715 QKIRKAFIPRNDDF
+715 QKIRKAFIPRNNDYII
-729 ELMAAD
+729 MAAD

-740 LRVIASISK
+740 LRVIASISNEE
-749 DQNMIGAFINNQD
+749 NMIDAFVNNQD
-762 IHTITASKIYNIK
+762 IHTITASKIYNVD
-775 PDKVTREQRGNAKT
+775 PENVNREQRGNAKT

-806 TNLTRS
+806 TDLNRS
-812 ESKLMIE
+812 ESKQMIDN
-819 SYFENYPGL
+819 YFLNYPGL
-828 KSYMSN
+828 KKYMSD
-834 QIDFARTNGYVET
+834 QIDFARNNGYVET

-854 LQNINSQNNM
+854 LKNINSQNNM
-864 IRSGAER
+864 LRSGAER

-889 MIRIHNEFKKQS
+889 MININSEFKKQS
-901 LKSKMLLQVH
+901 FKSKMLLQVH

-918 FCKEKELVQGIVKNT
+918 HNSEKDRIQDIVKTT

-940 DVPLKVDLDFGKNW
+940 KVPLKIDLEFGKNW

>member
-1 MIFFHF
+1 ME
-7 AKLQNSCISNTEYI
+7 NS
-21 SSYIEINFQKNL
+21 KN
-33 MEGSKKLFL
+33 LFL

-77 SLLEIIRTQKP
+77 SLFEIIRTQDP

-99 SVTRSEMFTEYKS
+99 SLTRSEMFEEYKS

-121 ILAIPYIKDILT
+121 LVAIPYIKKILGG
-133 SMKIPILEKEGYEAD
+133 MKIPILEKEGFEAD
-148 DVIGTVAKDAEDKNF
+148 DIIGTVAKDAEENNF

-169 PDKDFAQLVSDNIFL
+169 PDKDFAQLVSNNIFL

-194 EIWGVDEVKD
+194 EIWGIDEVKD
-204 KFEIDNPEQV
+204 KFEVQSPDQV

-255 AHEITGKLG
+255 AHEVTGKLG
-264 EKISNNKDLGVL
+264 EKILENKELGVL
-276 SKKLARIILDV
+276 SKKLAKIILDV
-287 PIDYNLNDFEL
+287 PIDYNLDEFKL
-298 SKPDNTAV
+298 SDPDKDIV
-306 FEVFDELEF
+306 LKVFDELEF

-322 YKIFGLDKSEK
+322 FKIFGTNSSKLEEK
-333 SDPKKDYIQG
+333 GAEVVQG
-343 DLFGNNVVDNSKLNL
+343 DLFSETYNLDSNKENL
-358 NKSKSYYQRIESSDE
+358 NDSKSIYQIIESFEE
-373 LQYFTKK
+373 LK
-380 LLQQKIVAFDTETEG
+380 LLVEKMMEQEIVAFDTETEG
-395 LNSLETEIVGIS
+395 LNALETNIVGIS
-407 FSWEK
+407 FSWRK
-412 GKGFYL
+412 GIGYYL
-418 PIKKDKTIQLE
+418 PIKNNKSVYEKSFE
-429 YFNILKPFF
+429 ILKPFF
-438 NNKEIIKVGHNIKFD
+438 ESTKIIKVGHNIKFD
-453 IKVLFKYDVVVSEPI
+453 IQVLLKYNVKVSSPI
-468 FDTMVAHYLINPDM
+468 YDTMVAHYLINPDM

-510 NQKSMRDIPIDE
+510 NQISMRDVSIDKIK
-522 VTNYASEDADL
+522 NYASEDADITL
-533 SLQLK
+533 RLK
-538 YIFDKELES
+538 GVFDKEIEVNNLS
-547 NGVKDIFHEIEI
+547 KIFYDIEI
-559 PIINVLS
+559 PMINVLS
-566 DMEKEGINID
+566 EMEAEGIKID
-576 STYLNKLEQEF
+576 TSYLKKLDKEF
-587 EKDLNKL
+587 EDDLEKL
-594 KKDIFNQSGEE
+594 KKEIFKKCGEK

-613 LGDILFD
+613 LGEILFD

-640 EVLSSLADD
+640 EVLSSLAND
-649 HEIIRSILEWRS
+649 HRIIENILEWRS
-661 LDKLQNTYVK
+661 LDKLQNTYVR
-671 SLPNEVSIRTN
+671 SLPNEVSN
-682 KIHTKFNQTVT
+682 LTKRVHSSFNQTVT

-701 SPNLQNIPIRTQNG
+701 NPNLQNIPIRTANG
-715 QKIRKAFIPRNDDF
+715 QKIRKAFIPRNNDYII
-729 ELMAAD
+729 MAAD

-740 LRVIASISK
+740 LRVIASISNEE
-749 DQNMIGAFINNQD
+749 NMIDAFVNNQD
-762 IHTITASKIYNIK
+762 IHTITASKIYNVD
-775 PDKVTREQRGNAKT
+775 PENVNREQRGNAKT

-806 TNLTRS
+806 TDLNRS
-812 ESKLMIE
+812 ESKQMIDN
-819 SYFENYPGL
+819 YFLNYPGL
-828 KSYMSN
+828 KKYMSD
-834 QIDFARTNGYVET
+834 QIDFARNNGYVET

-854 LQNINSQNNM
+854 LKNINSQNNM
-864 IRSGAER
+864 LRSGAER

-889 MIRIHNEFKKQS
+889 MININSEFKKQS
-901 LKSKMLLQVH
+901 FKSKMLLQVH

-918 FCKEKELVQGIVKNT
+918 HNSEKDRIQDIVKTT

-940 DVPLKVDLDFGKNW
+940 KVPLKIDLEFGKNW

>member
-1 MIFFHF
+1 ME
-7 AKLQNSCISNTEYI
+7 NS
-21 SSYIEINFQKNL
+21 KN
-33 MEGSKKLFL
+33 LFL

-77 SLLEIIRTQKP
+77 SLFEIIRTQNP

-99 SVTRSEMFTEYKS
+99 SVTRSEMFEEYKS

-121 ILAIPYIKDILT
+121 LVAIPYIKEILEG
-133 SMKIPILEKEGYEAD
+133 MKIPILEKEGFEAD
-148 DVIGTVAKDAEDKNF
+148 DIIGTVAKDAEENNF

-204 KFEIDNPEQV
+204 KFEVESPDQV

-255 AHEITGKLG
+255 AHEVTGKLG
-264 EKISNNKDLGVL
+264 EKITENKELGVL
-276 SKKLARIILDV
+276 SKKLAKIILDV
-287 PIDYNLNDFEL
+287 PIDYNLDEFKL
-298 SKPDNTAV
+298 SDPDKEIV
-306 FEVFDELEF
+306 LKVFDELEF

-322 YKIFGLDKSEK
+322 FKIFGTISSPIKEK
-333 SDPKKDYIQG
+333 GAEVVQG
-343 DLFGNNVVDNSKLNL
+343 DLFSETYNLESNKDSLND
-358 NKSKSYYQRIESSDE
+358 SKSIYQRIESFEE
-373 LQYFTKK
+373 LK
-380 LLQQKIVAFDTETEG
+380 LLVEKMMKQEIVAFDTETEG
-395 LNSLETEIVGIS
+395 LNALETDIVGIS
-407 FSWEK
+407 FSWQK
-412 GKGFYL
+412 GIGYYL
-418 PIKKDKTIQLE
+418 PIKNNKSAHEKSFE
-429 YFNILKPFF
+429 ILRPFF
-438 NNKEIIKVGHNIKFD
+438 ESTEIIKVGHNIKFD
-453 IKVLFKYDVVVSEPI
+453 IQVLHKYNVKVSSPI
-468 FDTMVAHYLINPDM
+468 YDTMVAHYLINPDM

-510 NQKSMRDIPIDE
+510 NQISMRDVSIDKI
-522 VTNYASEDADL
+522 TDYASEDADIT
-533 SLQLK
+533 LQLK
-538 YIFDKELES
+538 SIFDKEIEVNNLS
-547 NGVKDIFHEIEI
+547 KIFYDIEI
-559 PIINVLS
+559 PMINVLS
-566 DMEKEGINID
+566 EMETEGIKID
-576 STYLNKLEQEF
+576 TSYLEKLDKEF
-587 EKDLNKL
+587 EEDLEKL
-594 KKDIFNQSGEE
+594 KKEIFKKSGEE

-613 LGDILFD
+613 LGEILFD

-640 EVLSSLADD
+640 EVLSSLAND
-649 HEIIRSILEWRS
+649 HKIIEDILEWRS

-671 SLPNEVSIRTN
+671 SLPNEVSSLTN
-682 KIHTKFNQTVT
+682 RVHSSFNQTVT

-701 SPNLQNIPIRTQNG
+701 NPNLQNIPIRTANG
-715 QKIRKAFIPRNDDF
+715 QKIRRAFIPRGSDYI
-729 ELMAAD
+729 LMAAD

-740 LRVIASISK
+740 LRVIASMSNEE
-749 DQNMIGAFINNQD
+749 NMIDAFVNNQD
-762 IHTITASKIYNIK
+762 IHTMTASKIYNVD
-775 PDKVTREQRGNAKT
+775 PENVTREQRGNAKT

-806 TNLTRS
+806 TDLNRS
-812 ESKLMIE
+812 ESKVMIDN
-819 SYFENYPGL
+819 YFLNYPGL
-828 KSYMSN
+828 KKYMSD
-834 QIDFARTNGYVET
+834 QIDFARNNGYVET

-864 IRSGAER
+864 LRSSSER

-889 MIRIHNEFKKQS
+889 MININSELKKQS

-918 FCKEKELVQGIVKNT
+918 HKSEKDQIKDIVKTT

-940 DVPLKVDLDFGKNW
+940 KVPLKIDLEFGKNW

>member
-1 MIFFHF
+1 ME
-7 AKLQNSCISNTEYI
+7 NS
-21 SSYIEINFQKNL
+21 KN
-33 MEGSKKLFL
+33 LFL

-77 SLLEIIRTQKP
+77 SLFEIIRTQNP

-99 SVTRSEMFTEYKS
+99 SLTRSEMFEEYKS

-121 ILAIPYIKDILT
+121 LVAIPYIKNILEG
-133 SMKIPILEKEGYEAD
+133 MKIPILEKEGFEAD
-148 DVIGTVAKDAEDKNF
+148 DIIGTVAKDAEENNF

-169 PDKDFAQLVSDNIFL
+169 PDKDFAQLVSNNIFL

-204 KFEIDNPEQV
+204 KFEVQSPDQV

-255 AHEITGKLG
+255 AHEVTGKLG
-264 EKISNNKDLGVL
+264 EKIIENKELGVL
-276 SKKLARIILDV
+276 SKKLAKIILDV
-287 PIDYNLNDFEL
+287 PIDYNLDEFKL
-298 SKPDNTAV
+298 SDPDKEIV
-306 FEVFDELEF
+306 LRVFDELEF

-322 YKIFGLDKSEK
+322 FKIFGTNSSQLEEK
-333 SDPKKDYIQG
+333 GAEVIQG
-343 DLFGNNVVDNSKLNL
+343 DLFSKTYNVESNKDSLND
-358 NKSKSYYQRIESSDE
+358 SKSIYQRIESFEE
-373 LQYFTKK
+373 LK
-380 LLQQKIVAFDTETEG
+380 LLVEKMMKQEIVAFDTETEG
-395 LNSLETEIVGIS
+395 LNSLETDIVGIS
-407 FSWEK
+407 FSWKK
-412 GKGFYL
+412 GIGYYL
-418 PIKKDKTIQLE
+418 PIKNNKSVLE
-429 YFNILKPFF
+429 KSFEILRPFF
-438 NNKEIIKVGHNIKFD
+438 ESSEIIKVGHNIKFD
-453 IKVLFKYDVVVSEPI
+453 IQVLHKYNIKVLSPI
-468 FDTMVAHYLINPDM
+468 YDTMVAHYLINPDM

-510 NQKSMRDIPIDE
+510 NQISMRDVSIDKI
-522 VTNYASEDADL
+522 TNYASEDADL
-533 SLQLK
+533 TLQLK
-538 YIFDKELES
+538 VIFDKEIEVNNL
-547 NGVKDIFHEIEI
+547 NKIFYNIEI
-559 PIINVLS
+559 PMISVLS
-566 DMEKEGINID
+566 EMETEGIKID
-576 STYLNKLEQEF
+576 TSYLEKLDKEF
-587 EKDLNKL
+587 EEDLGKL
-594 KKDIFNQSGEE
+594 KKEIFKKSGEE

-613 LGDILFD
+613 LGEILFD

-640 EVLSSLADD
+640 EVLSSLAND
-649 HEIIRSILEWRS
+649 HKIIENILEWRS

-671 SLPNEVSIRTN
+671 SLPNEVSSLTN
-682 KIHTKFNQTVT
+682 RVHSSFNQTVT

-701 SPNLQNIPIRTQNG
+701 NPNLQNIPIRTVNG
-715 QKIRKAFIPRNDDF
+715 QKIRRAFIPRSSDYI
-729 ELMAAD
+729 LMAAD

-740 LRVIASISK
+740 LRVIASMSNEK
-749 DQNMIGAFINNQD
+749 NMIDAFVNNQD
-762 IHTITASKIYNIK
+762 IHIMTASKIYNVD
-775 PDKVTREQRGNAKT
+775 PENVTREQRGNAKT

-806 TNLTRS
+806 TDLNRS
-812 ESKLMIE
+812 ESKVMIDN
-819 SYFENYPGL
+819 YFLNYPGL
-828 KSYMSN
+828 KKYMSD
-834 QIDFARTNGYVET
+834 QIDFARNNGYVET

-864 IRSGAER
+864 LRSSSER

-889 MIRIHNEFKKQS
+889 MININSELKKQS

-918 FCKEKELVQGIVKNT
+918 HKSEKDQIKDIVKTT

-940 DVPLKVDLDFGKNW
+940 KVPLKIDLEFGKNW

>member
-1 MIFFHF
+1 ME
-7 AKLQNSCISNTEYI
+7 NS
-21 SSYIEINFQKNL
+21 KN
-33 MEGSKKLFL
+33 LFL

-77 SLLEIIRTQKP
+77 SLFEIIRTQNP

-99 SVTRSEMFTEYKS
+99 SVTRSEMFEEYKS

-121 ILAIPYIKDILT
+121 LVAIPYIKEILEG
-133 SMKIPILEKEGYEAD
+133 MKIPILEKEGFEAD
-148 DVIGTVAKDAEDKNF
+148 DIIGTVAKDAEENNF

-169 PDKDFAQLVSDNIFL
+169 PDKDFAQLVSHNIFL

-204 KFEIDNPEQV
+204 KFEVESPDQV

-255 AHEITGKLG
+255 AHEVTGKLG
-264 EKISNNKDLGVL
+264 EKITENKKLGVL
-276 SKKLARIILDV
+276 SKKLAKIILDV
-287 PIDYNLNDFEL
+287 PIDYNLDEFKL
-298 SKPDNTAV
+298 SDPDKEIV
-306 FEVFDELEF
+306 LKVFDELEF

-322 YKIFGLDKSEK
+322 FKIFGTNSNQLEE
-333 SDPKKDYIQG
+333 IGAEVVQG
-343 DLFGNNVVDNSKLNL
+343 DLFSETYNLESNKDSLND
-358 NKSKSYYQRIESSDE
+358 SKSIYQRIESFEE
-373 LQYFTKK
+373 LK
-380 LLQQKIVAFDTETEG
+380 LLVEKMMKQEIVAFDTETEG
-395 LNSLETEIVGIS
+395 LNALETHIVGIS
-407 FSWEK
+407 FSWKK
-412 GKGFYL
+412 GIGYYL
-418 PIKKDKTIQLE
+418 PVKNNKSVHEKSFE
-429 YFNILKPFF
+429 ILKPFF
-438 NNKEIIKVGHNIKFD
+438 ESTEIIKVGHNIKFD
-453 IKVLFKYDVVVSEPI
+453 IQVLHKYNVKVSSPI
-468 FDTMVAHYLINPDM
+468 YDTMVAHYLINPDM

-510 NQKSMRDIPIDE
+510 NQISMRDVSIDKI
-522 VTNYASEDADL
+522 TDYASEDADIT
-533 SLQLK
+533 LQLK
-538 YIFDKELES
+538 NFFDKEIKVNNL
-547 NGVKDIFHEIEI
+547 GKIFYDIEI
-559 PIINVLS
+559 PMINVLS
-566 DMEKEGINID
+566 EMETEGIKID
-576 STYLNKLEQEF
+576 INYLEKLDKEF
-587 EKDLNKL
+587 EEDLEKL
-594 KKDIFNQSGEE
+594 KKEIFKKSGEE

-613 LGDILFD
+613 LGEILFD

-640 EVLSSLADD
+640 EVLSSLAND
-649 HEIIRSILEWRS
+649 HKIIEDILEWRS

-671 SLPNEVSIRTN
+671 SLPNEVSSLTN
-682 KIHTKFNQTVT
+682 RVHSSFNQTVT

-701 SPNLQNIPIRTQNG
+701 NPNLQNIPIRTANG
-715 QKIRKAFIPRNDDF
+715 QKIRRAFIPRGSDYI
-729 ELMAAD
+729 LMAAD

-740 LRVIASISK
+740 LRVIASMSNEK
-749 DQNMIGAFINNQD
+749 NMIDAFVNNQD
-762 IHTITASKIYNIK
+762 IHTMTASKIYNVD
-775 PDKVTREQRGNAKT
+775 PENVTREQRGNAKT

-806 TNLTRS
+806 TDLNRS
-812 ESKLMIE
+812 ESKVMIDN
-819 SYFENYPGL
+819 YFLNYPGL
-828 KSYMSN
+828 KKYMSD
-834 QIDFARTNGYVET
+834 QIDFARNNGYVET

-864 IRSGAER
+864 LRSSSER

-889 MIRIHNEFKKQS
+889 MININSELKKQS

-918 FCKEKELVQGIVKNT
+918 HKSEKDQIKDIVKNT

-940 DVPLKVDLDFGKNW
+940 KVPLKIDLEFGKNW

>member
-1 MIFFHF
+1 ME
-7 AKLQNSCISNTEYI
+7 NS
-21 SSYIEINFQKNL
+21 KN
-33 MEGSKKLFL
+33 LFL

-77 SLLEIIRTQKP
+77 SLFEIIRTQNP

-99 SVTRSEMFTEYKS
+99 SVTRSEMFEEYKS

-121 ILAIPYIKDILT
+121 LVAIPYIKKILEG
-133 SMKIPILEKEGYEAD
+133 MKIPILEKEGFEAD
-148 DVIGTVAKDAEDKNF
+148 DIIGTVAKDAEENNF

-169 PDKDFAQLVSDNIFL
+169 PDKDFAQLVSHNIFL

-194 EIWGVDEVKD
+194 EVWGVDEVKD
-204 KFEIDNPEQV
+204 KFEVESPDQV

-255 AHEITGKLG
+255 AHEVTGKLG
-264 EKISNNKDLGVL
+264 EKIIENKELGVL
-276 SKKLARIILDV
+276 SKKLAKIILDV
-287 PIDYNLNDFEL
+287 PIDYNLDEFKL
-298 SKPDNTAV
+298 SDPDKEIV
-306 FEVFDELEF
+306 LKVFDELEF

-322 YKIFGLDKSEK
+322 FKIFGTNSNQLEEK
-333 SDPKKDYIQG
+333 GAEVVQG
-343 DLFGNNVVDNSKLNL
+343 DLFSETYNLESNKDSLNG
-358 NKSKSYYQRIESSDE
+358 SKSIYQRIESFEE
-373 LQYFTKK
+373 LK
-380 LLQQKIVAFDTETEG
+380 LLVEKMMKQEIVAFDTETEG
-395 LNSLETEIVGIS
+395 LNALETDIVGIS
-407 FSWEK
+407 FSWQK
-412 GKGFYL
+412 GIGYYL
-418 PIKKDKTIQLE
+418 PVKNNKSVHEKSFE
-429 YFNILKPFF
+429 ILKPFF
-438 NNKEIIKVGHNIKFD
+438 ESTEIIKVGHNIKFD
-453 IKVLFKYDVVVSEPI
+453 IQVLHKYNVKVSSPI
-468 FDTMVAHYLINPDM
+468 YDTMVAHYLINPDM

-510 NQKSMRDIPIDE
+510 NQISMRDVTIDKI
-522 VTNYASEDADL
+522 TDYASEDADIT
-533 SLQLK
+533 LQLK
-538 YIFDKELES
+538 SVFDKEIKVNNL
-547 NGVKDIFHEIEI
+547 GKIFYDIEI
-559 PIINVLS
+559 PMINVLS
-566 DMEKEGINID
+566 EMETEGIKID
-576 STYLNKLEQEF
+576 TSYLEKLDKEF
-587 EKDLNKL
+587 EEDLEKL
-594 KKDIFNQSGEE
+594 KKEIFKKSGEE

-613 LGDILFD
+613 LGEILFD

-640 EVLSSLADD
+640 EVLSSLAND
-649 HEIIRSILEWRS
+649 HKIIEDILEWRS

-671 SLPNEVSIRTN
+671 SLPNEVSSLTN
-682 KIHTKFNQTVT
+682 RVHSSFNQTVT

-701 SPNLQNIPIRTQNG
+701 NPNLQNIPIRTANG
-715 QKIRKAFIPRNDDF
+715 QKIRRAFIPRGSDYI
-729 ELMAAD
+729 LMAAD

-740 LRVIASISK
+740 LRVIASMSNEK
-749 DQNMIGAFINNQD
+749 NMIDAFVNNQD
-762 IHTITASKIYNIK
+762 IHTMTASKIYNVD
-775 PDKVTREQRGNAKT
+775 PENVTREQRGNAKT

-806 TNLTRS
+806 TDLNRS
-812 ESKLMIE
+812 ESKVMIDN
-819 SYFENYPGL
+819 YFLNYPGL
-828 KSYMSN
+828 KKYMSD
-834 QIDFARTNGYVET
+834 QIDFARNNGYVET

-864 IRSGAER
+864 LRSSSER

-889 MIRIHNEFKKQS
+889 MININSELKKQS

-918 FCKEKELVQGIVKNT
+918 HKSEKDQIKDIVKTT

-940 DVPLKVDLDFGKNW
+940 KVPLKIDLEFGKNW

>member
-1 MIFFHF
+1 ME
-7 AKLQNSCISNTEYI
+7 NS
-21 SSYIEINFQKNL
+21 KN
-33 MEGSKKLFL
+33 LFL

-77 SLLEIIRTQKP
+77 SLFEIIRTQNP

-99 SVTRSEMFTEYKS
+99 SVTRSEMFEEYKS

-121 ILAIPYIKDILT
+121 LVAIPYIKEILEG
-133 SMKIPILEKEGYEAD
+133 MKIPILEKEGFEAD
-148 DVIGTVAKDAEDKNF
+148 DIIGTVAKDAEENNF

-169 PDKDFAQLVSDNIFL
+169 PDKDFAQLVSHNIFL

-204 KFEIDNPEQV
+204 KFEVESPDQV

-255 AHEITGKLG
+255 AHEVTGKLG
-264 EKISNNKDLGVL
+264 EKIIDNKELGVL
-276 SKKLARIILDV
+276 SKKLAKIILDV
-287 PIDYNLNDFEL
+287 PIDYNLDEFKL
-298 SKPDNTAV
+298 SDPDKEIV
-306 FEVFDELEF
+306 LKVFDELEF

-322 YKIFGLDKSEK
+322 FKIFGTNSNQLEEK
-333 SDPKKDYIQG
+333 GAEVVQG
-343 DLFGNNVVDNSKLNL
+343 DLFSETYNLESNKDSLND
-358 NKSKSYYQRIESSDE
+358 SKSIYQRIESFEE
-373 LQYFTKK
+373 LK
-380 LLQQKIVAFDTETEG
+380 LLVEKMMKQEIVAFDTETEG
-395 LNSLETEIVGIS
+395 LNALETDIVGIS
-407 FSWEK
+407 FSWQK
-412 GKGFYL
+412 GIGYYL
-418 PIKKDKTIQLE
+418 PIKNNKSAHEKSFE
-429 YFNILKPFF
+429 ILRPFF
-438 NNKEIIKVGHNIKFD
+438 ESTEIIKVGHNIKFD
-453 IKVLFKYDVVVSEPI
+453 IQVLHKYNVKVSSPI
-468 FDTMVAHYLINPDM
+468 YDTMVAHYLINPDM

-510 NQKSMRDIPIDE
+510 NQISMRDVSIDKI
-522 VTNYASEDADL
+522 TDYASEDSDIT
-533 SLQLK
+533 LQLK
-538 YIFDKELES
+538 SIFDKEIEVNNLS
-547 NGVKDIFHEIEI
+547 KIFYDIEI
-559 PIINVLS
+559 PMINVLS
-566 DMEKEGINID
+566 EMETEGIKID
-576 STYLNKLEQEF
+576 TSYLEKLDKEF
-587 EKDLNKL
+587 EEDLEKL
-594 KKDIFNQSGEE
+594 KKEIFKKSGEE

-613 LGDILFD
+613 LGEILFD

-640 EVLSSLADD
+640 EVLSSLAND
-649 HEIIRSILEWRS
+649 HKIIEDILEWRS

-671 SLPNEVSIRTN
+671 SLPNEVSSLTN
-682 KIHTKFNQTVT
+682 RVHSSFNQTVT

-701 SPNLQNIPIRTQNG
+701 NPNLQNIPIRTANG
-715 QKIRKAFIPRNDDF
+715 QKIRRAFIPRGSDYI
-729 ELMAAD
+729 LMAAD

-740 LRVIASISK
+740 LRVIASMSNEE
-749 DQNMIGAFINNQD
+749 NMIDAFVNNQD
-762 IHTITASKIYNIK
+762 IHTMTASKIYNVD
-775 PDKVTREQRGNAKT
+775 PENVTREQRGNAKT

-806 TNLTRS
+806 TDLNRS
-812 ESKLMIE
+812 ESKVMIDN
-819 SYFENYPGL
+819 YFLNYPGL
-828 KSYMSN
+828 KKYMSD
-834 QIDFARTNGYVET
+834 QIDFARNNGYVET

-864 IRSGAER
+864 LRSSSER

-889 MIRIHNEFKKQS
+889 MININSELKKQS

-918 FCKEKELVQGIVKNT
+918 HKSEKDKIKDIVKTT

-940 DVPLKVDLDFGKNW
+940 KVPLKIDLEFGKNW

>member
-1 MIFFHF
+1 ME
-7 AKLQNSCISNTEYI
+7 NS
-21 SSYIEINFQKNL
+21 KN
-33 MEGSKKLFL
+33 LFL

-77 SLLEIIRTQKP
+77 SLFEIIRTQNP

-99 SVTRSEMFTEYKS
+99 SVTRSEMFEEYKS

-121 ILAIPYIKDILT
+121 LVAIPYIKKILEG
-133 SMKIPILEKEGYEAD
+133 MKIPILEKEGFEAD
-148 DVIGTVAKDAEDKNF
+148 DIIGTVAKDAEENNF

-169 PDKDFAQLVSDNIFL
+169 PDKDFAQLVSHNIFL

-194 EIWGVDEVKD
+194 EVWGVDEVKD
-204 KFEIDNPEQV
+204 KFEVESPDQV

-255 AHEITGKLG
+255 AHEVTGKLG
-264 EKISNNKDLGVL
+264 EKIIENKELGVL
-276 SKKLARIILDV
+276 SKKLAKIILDV
-287 PIDYNLNDFEL
+287 PIDYNLDEFKL
-298 SKPDNTAV
+298 SDPDKEIV
-306 FEVFDELEF
+306 LKVFDELEF

-322 YKIFGLDKSEK
+322 FKIFGTNSNQLEEK
-333 SDPKKDYIQG
+333 GAEVVQG
-343 DLFGNNVVDNSKLNL
+343 DLFSETYNLESNKDSLNG
-358 NKSKSYYQRIESSDE
+358 SKSIYQRIESFEE
-373 LQYFTKK
+373 LK
-380 LLQQKIVAFDTETEG
+380 LLVEKMMKQEIVAFDTETEG
-395 LNSLETEIVGIS
+395 LNALETDIVGIS
-407 FSWEK
+407 FSWQK
-412 GKGFYL
+412 GIGYYL
-418 PIKKDKTIQLE
+418 PVKNNKSVHEKSFE
-429 YFNILKPFF
+429 ILKPFF
-438 NNKEIIKVGHNIKFD
+438 ESTEIIKVGHNIKFD
-453 IKVLFKYDVVVSEPI
+453 IQVLHKYNVKVSSPI
-468 FDTMVAHYLINPDM
+468 YDTMVAHYLINPDM

-510 NQKSMRDIPIDE
+510 NQISMRDVSIEKITD
-522 VTNYASEDADL
+522 YASEDADIT
-533 SLQLK
+533 LQLK
-538 YIFDKELES
+538 SIFDKEIEVNNLS
-547 NGVKDIFHEIEI
+547 KIFYDIEI
-559 PIINVLS
+559 PMINVLS
-566 DMEKEGINID
+566 EMETEGIKID
-576 STYLNKLEQEF
+576 TSYLEKLDKEF
-587 EKDLNKL
+587 EEDLEKL
-594 KKDIFNQSGEE
+594 KKEIFKKSGEE

-613 LGDILFD
+613 LGEILFD

-640 EVLSSLADD
+640 EVLSSLAND
-649 HEIIRSILEWRS
+649 HKIIEDILEWRS

-671 SLPNEVSIRTN
+671 SLPNEVSSLTN
-682 KIHTKFNQTVT
+682 RVHSSFNQTVT

-701 SPNLQNIPIRTQNG
+701 NPNLQNIPIRTANG
-715 QKIRKAFIPRNDDF
+715 QKIRRAFIPRGSDYI
-729 ELMAAD
+729 LMAAD

-740 LRVIASISK
+740 LRVIASMSNEK
-749 DQNMIGAFINNQD
+749 NMIDAFVNNQD
-762 IHTITASKIYNIK
+762 IHTMTASKIYNVD
-775 PDKVTREQRGNAKT
+775 PENVTREQRGNAKT

-806 TNLTRS
+806 TDLNRS
-812 ESKLMIE
+812 ESKVMIDN
-819 SYFENYPGL
+819 YFLNYPGL
-828 KSYMSN
+828 KKYMSD
-834 QIDFARTNGYVET
+834 QIDFARNNGYVET

-864 IRSGAER
+864 LRSSSER

-889 MIRIHNEFKKQS
+889 MININSELKKQS

-918 FCKEKELVQGIVKNT
+918 HKSEKDQIKDIVKTT

-940 DVPLKVDLDFGKNW
+940 KVPLKIDLEFGKNW

>member
-1 MIFFHF
+1 ME
-7 AKLQNSCISNTEYI
+7 NS
-21 SSYIEINFQKNL
+21 KN
-33 MEGSKKLFL
+33 LFL

-77 SLLEIIRTQKP
+77 SLFEIIRTQNP

-99 SVTRSEMFTEYKS
+99 SVTRSEMFEEYKS

-121 ILAIPYIKDILT
+121 LVAIPYIKEILEG
-133 SMKIPILEKEGYEAD
+133 MKIPILEKEGFEAD
-148 DVIGTVAKDAEDKNF
+148 DIIGTVAKDAEENNF

-169 PDKDFAQLVSDNIFL
+169 PDKDFAQLVSHNIFL

-204 KFEIDNPEQV
+204 KFEVESPDQV

-255 AHEITGKLG
+255 AHEVTGKLG
-264 EKISNNKDLGVL
+264 EKIIENKELGVL
-276 SKKLARIILDV
+276 SKKLAKIILDV
-287 PIDYNLNDFEL
+287 PIDYNLDEFKL
-298 SKPDNTAV
+298 SDPDKEIV
-306 FEVFDELEF
+306 LKVFDELEF

-322 YKIFGLDKSEK
+322 FKIFGTNSNQLEEK
-333 SDPKKDYIQG
+333 GAEVVQG
-343 DLFGNNVVDNSKLNL
+343 DLFSETYNLESNKDSLNG
-358 NKSKSYYQRIESSDE
+358 SKSIYQRIESFEE
-373 LQYFTKK
+373 LK
-380 LLQQKIVAFDTETEG
+380 LLVEKMMKQEIVAFDTETEG
-395 LNSLETEIVGIS
+395 LNALETDIVGIS
-407 FSWEK
+407 FSWQK
-412 GKGFYL
+412 GIGYYL
-418 PIKKDKTIQLE
+418 PVKNNKSAHEKSFE
-429 YFNILKPFF
+429 ILRPFF
-438 NNKEIIKVGHNIKFD
+438 ESTEIIKVGHNIKFD
-453 IKVLFKYDVVVSEPI
+453 IQVLHKYNVKVSSPI
-468 FDTMVAHYLINPDM
+468 YDTMVAHYLINPDM

-510 NQKSMRDIPIDE
+510 NQISMRDVSIDKI
-522 VTNYASEDADL
+522 TDYASEDADIT
-533 SLQLK
+533 LQLK
-538 YIFDKELES
+538 SVFDKEIEVNNL
-547 NGVKDIFHEIEI
+547 GKIFYDIEI
-559 PIINVLS
+559 PMINVLS
-566 DMEKEGINID
+566 EMETEGIKID
-576 STYLNKLEQEF
+576 TSYLEKLDKEF
-587 EKDLNKL
+587 EEDLEKL
-594 KKDIFNQSGEE
+594 KKEIFKKSGEE

-613 LGDILFD
+613 LGEILFD

-640 EVLSSLADD
+640 EVLSSLAND
-649 HEIIRSILEWRS
+649 HKIIEDILEWRS

-671 SLPNEVSIRTN
+671 SLPNEVSSLTN
-682 KIHTKFNQTVT
+682 RVHSSFNQTVT

-701 SPNLQNIPIRTQNG
+701 NPNLQNIPIRTANG
-715 QKIRKAFIPRNDDF
+715 QKIRRAFIPRGSDYI
-729 ELMAAD
+729 LMAAD

-740 LRVIASISK
+740 LRVIASMSNEK
-749 DQNMIGAFINNQD
+749 NMIDAFVNNQD
-762 IHTITASKIYNIK
+762 IHTMTASKIYNVD
-775 PDKVTREQRGNAKT
+775 PENVTREQRGNAKT

-806 TNLTRS
+806 TDLNRS
-812 ESKLMIE
+812 ESKVMIDN
-819 SYFENYPGL
+819 YFLNYPGL
-828 KSYMSN
+828 KKYMSD
-834 QIDFARTNGYVET
+834 QIDFARNNGYVET

-864 IRSGAER
+864 LRSSSER

-889 MIRIHNEFKKQS
+889 MININSELKKQS

-918 FCKEKELVQGIVKNT
+918 HKSEKDQIKDIVKTT

-940 DVPLKVDLDFGKNW
+940 KVPLKIDLEFGKNW

>member
-1 MIFFHF
+1 ME
-7 AKLQNSCISNTEYI
+7 NS
-21 SSYIEINFQKNL
+21 KN
-33 MEGSKKLFL
+33 LFL

-77 SLLEIIRTQKP
+77 SLFEIIRTQNP

-99 SVTRSEMFTEYKS
+99 SVTRSEMFEEYKS

-121 ILAIPYIKDILT
+121 LVAIPYIKEILEG
-133 SMKIPILEKEGYEAD
+133 MKIPILEKEGFEAD
-148 DVIGTVAKDAEDKNF
+148 DIIGTVAKDAEENNF

-169 PDKDFAQLVSDNIFL
+169 PDKDFAQLVSDNVFL

-204 KFEIDNPEQV
+204 KFEVESPDQV

-255 AHEITGKLG
+255 AHEVTGKLG
-264 EKISNNKDLGVL
+264 EKIIENKELGLL
-276 SKKLARIILDV
+276 SKKLAKIILDV
-287 PIDYNLNDFEL
+287 PIDYNLDEFKL
-298 SKPDNTAV
+298 SDPDKEIV
-306 FEVFDELEF
+306 LKVFDELEF

-322 YKIFGLDKSEK
+322 FKIFGTNSSQIEEK
-333 SDPKKDYIQG
+333 GTEVFQG
-343 DLFGNNVVDNSKLNL
+343 DLFSETYNLESNKDSLND
-358 NKSKSYYQRIESSDE
+358 SKSIYQRIESFEE
-373 LQYFTKK
+373 LK
-380 LLQQKIVAFDTETEG
+380 LLVEKMMKQEIVAFDTETEG
-395 LNSLETEIVGIS
+395 LNALETDIVGIS
-407 FSWEK
+407 FSWQK
-412 GKGFYL
+412 GIGYYL
-418 PIKKDKTIQLE
+418 PIKNNKSVHKE
-429 YFNILKPFF
+429 SFEILKPFF
-438 NNKEIIKVGHNIKFD
+438 ESTEIIKVGHNIKFD
-453 IKVLFKYDVVVSEPI
+453 IQVLHKYNVEVSSPI
-468 FDTMVAHYLINPDM
+468 YDTMVAHYLINPDM

-510 NQKSMRDIPIDE
+510 NQISIRDVSIDKI
-522 VTNYASEDADL
+522 TDYASEDADIT
-533 SLQLK
+533 LQLK
-538 YIFDKELES
+538 SIFDKEIEVNNL
-547 NGVKDIFHEIEI
+547 GKIFYDIEI
-559 PIINVLS
+559 PMINVLS
-566 DMEKEGINID
+566 EMETEGIKID
-576 STYLNKLEQEF
+576 ISYLEKLDKEF
-587 EKDLNKL
+587 EEDLEKL
-594 KKDIFNQSGEE
+594 KKEIFKKSGEE

-613 LGDILFD
+613 LGEILFD

-640 EVLSSLADD
+640 EVLSNLAND
-649 HEIIRSILEWRS
+649 HKIIEDILEWRS

-671 SLPNEVSIRTN
+671 SLPNEVSSLTN
-682 KIHTKFNQTVT
+682 RVHSSFNQTVT

-701 SPNLQNIPIRTQNG
+701 NPNLQNIPIRTANG
-715 QKIRKAFIPRNDDF
+715 QKIRRAFIPRGIDYI
-729 ELMAAD
+729 LMAAD

-740 LRVIASISK
+740 LRVIASMSNEK
-749 DQNMIGAFINNQD
+749 NMIDAFVNNQD
-762 IHTITASKIYNIK
+762 IHTMTASKIYNVD
-775 PDKVTREQRGNAKT
+775 PENVTREQRGNAKT

-806 TNLTRS
+806 TDLNRS
-812 ESKLMIE
+812 ESKVMIDN
-819 SYFENYPGL
+819 YFLNYPGL
-828 KSYMSN
+828 KKYMSD
-834 QIDFARTNGYVET
+834 QIDFARNNGYVET

-864 IRSGAER
+864 LRSGSER

-889 MIRIHNEFKKQS
+889 MININSELKKQS

-918 FCKEKELVQGIVKNT
+918 HKSEKDQIKDIVKTT

-940 DVPLKVDLDFGKNW
+940 KVPLKIDLEFGKNW

>member
-1 MIFFHF
+1 ME
-7 AKLQNSCISNTEYI
+7 NS
-21 SSYIEINFQKNL
+21 KN
-33 MEGSKKLFL
+33 LFL

-77 SLLEIIRTQKP
+77 SLFEIIRTQNP

-99 SVTRSEMFTEYKS
+99 SVTRSEMFEEYKS

-121 ILAIPYIKDILT
+121 LVAIPYIKEILEG
-133 SMKIPILEKEGYEAD
+133 MKIPILEKEGFEAD
-148 DVIGTVAKDAEDKNF
+148 DIIGTVAKDAEENNF

-204 KFEIDNPEQV
+204 KFEVESPDQV

-255 AHEITGKLG
+255 AHEVTGKLG
-264 EKISNNKDLGVL
+264 EKIIDNKELGVL
-276 SKKLARIILDV
+276 SKKLAKIILDV
-287 PIDYNLNDFEL
+287 PIDYNLDEFKL
-298 SKPDNTAV
+298 SDPDKEIV
-306 FEVFDELEF
+306 LKVFDELEF

-322 YKIFGLDKSEK
+322 FKIFGTNSNQLEEK
-333 SDPKKDYIQG
+333 GAEVVQG
-343 DLFGNNVVDNSKLNL
+343 DLFSETYNLESNKDSLND
-358 NKSKSYYQRIESSDE
+358 SKSIYQRIESFEE
-373 LQYFTKK
+373 LK
-380 LLQQKIVAFDTETEG
+380 LLVEKMMKQEIVAFDTETEG
-395 LNSLETEIVGIS
+395 LNALETDIVGIS
-407 FSWEK
+407 FSWQK
-412 GKGFYL
+412 GIGYYL
-418 PIKKDKTIQLE
+418 PIKNNKSAHEKSFE
-429 YFNILKPFF
+429 ILRPFF
-438 NNKEIIKVGHNIKFD
+438 ESTEIIKVGHNIKFD
-453 IKVLFKYDVVVSEPI
+453 IQVLHKYNVKVSSPI
-468 FDTMVAHYLINPDM
+468 YDTMVAHYLINPDM

-510 NQKSMRDIPIDE
+510 NQISMRDVSIDKI
-522 VTNYASEDADL
+522 TDYASEDADIT
-533 SLQLK
+533 LQLK
-538 YIFDKELES
+538 SIFDKEIEVNNLS
-547 NGVKDIFHEIEI
+547 KIFYDIEI
-559 PIINVLS
+559 PMINVLS
-566 DMEKEGINID
+566 EMETEGIKID
-576 STYLNKLEQEF
+576 TSYLEKLDKEF
-587 EKDLNKL
+587 EEDLEKL
-594 KKDIFNQSGEE
+594 KKEIFKKSGEE

-613 LGDILFD
+613 LGEILFD

-640 EVLSSLADD
+640 EVLSSLAND
-649 HEIIRSILEWRS
+649 HKIIEDILEWRS

-671 SLPNEVSIRTN
+671 SLPNEVSSLTN
-682 KIHTKFNQTVT
+682 RVHSSFNQTVT

-701 SPNLQNIPIRTQNG
+701 NPNLQNIPIRTANG
-715 QKIRKAFIPRNDDF
+715 QKIRRAFIPRGSDYI
-729 ELMAAD
+729 LMAAD

-740 LRVIASISK
+740 LRVIASMSNEK
-749 DQNMIGAFINNQD
+749 NMIDAFVNNQD
-762 IHTITASKIYNIK
+762 IHTMTASKIYNVD
-775 PDKVTREQRGNAKT
+775 PENVTREQRGNAKT

-806 TNLTRS
+806 TDLNRS
-812 ESKLMIE
+812 ESKVMIDN
-819 SYFENYPGL
+819 YFLNYPGL
-828 KSYMSN
+828 KKYMSD
-834 QIDFARTNGYVET
+834 QIDFARNNGYVET

-864 IRSGAER
+864 LRSSSER

-889 MIRIHNEFKKQS
+889 MININSELKKQS

-918 FCKEKELVQGIVKNT
+918 HKSEKDQIKDIVKTT

-940 DVPLKVDLDFGKNW
+940 KVPLKIDLEFGKNW

>member
-1 MIFFHF
+1 ME
-7 AKLQNSCISNTEYI
+7 NS
-21 SSYIEINFQKNL
+21 KN
-33 MEGSKKLFL
+33 LFL

-77 SLLEIIRTQKP
+77 SLFEIIRTQNP

-99 SVTRSEMFTEYKS
+99 SVTRSEMFEEYKS

-121 ILAIPYIKDILT
+121 LVAIPYIKEILEG
-133 SMKIPILEKEGYEAD
+133 MKIPILEKEGFEAD
-148 DVIGTVAKDAEDKNF
+148 DIIGTVAKDAEENNF

-204 KFEIDNPEQV
+204 KFEVESPDQV

-255 AHEITGKLG
+255 AHEVTGKLG
-264 EKISNNKDLGVL
+264 EKIIENKELGVL
-276 SKKLARIILDV
+276 SKKLAKIILDV
-287 PIDYNLNDFEL
+287 PIDYNLDEFKL
-298 SKPDNTAV
+298 SDPDKEIV
-306 FEVFDELEF
+306 LKVFDELEF

-322 YKIFGLDKSEK
+322 FKIFGTNSNQLEEK
-333 SDPKKDYIQG
+333 GAEVVQG
-343 DLFGNNVVDNSKLNL
+343 DLFSETYNLESNKDSLND
-358 NKSKSYYQRIESSDE
+358 SKSIYQRIESFEE
-373 LQYFTKK
+373 LK
-380 LLQQKIVAFDTETEG
+380 LLVEKMMKQEIVAFDTETEG
-395 LNSLETEIVGIS
+395 LNALETDIVGIS
-407 FSWEK
+407 FSWQK
-412 GKGFYL
+412 GIGYYL
-418 PIKKDKTIQLE
+418 PIKNNKSAHEKSFE
-429 YFNILKPFF
+429 ILRPFF
-438 NNKEIIKVGHNIKFD
+438 ESTEIIKVGHNIKFD
-453 IKVLFKYDVVVSEPI
+453 IQVLHKYNVKVSSPI
-468 FDTMVAHYLINPDM
+468 YDTMVAHYLINPDM

-510 NQKSMRDIPIDE
+510 NQLSMRDVSIDKI
-522 VTNYASEDADL
+522 TDYASEDADIT
-533 SLQLK
+533 LQLK
-538 YIFDKELES
+538 SVFDKEIKVNNLS
-547 NGVKDIFHEIEI
+547 KIFYDIEI
-559 PIINVLS
+559 PMINVLS
-566 DMEKEGINID
+566 EMETEGIKID
-576 STYLNKLEQEF
+576 TSYLEKLDKEF
-587 EKDLNKL
+587 EEDLEKL
-594 KKDIFNQSGEE
+594 KKEIFKKSGEE

-613 LGDILFD
+613 LGEILFD

-640 EVLSSLADD
+640 EVLSSLAND
-649 HEIIRSILEWRS
+649 HKIIEDILEWRS

-671 SLPNEVSIRTN
+671 SLPNEVSSLTN
-682 KIHTKFNQTVT
+682 RVHSSFNQTVT

-701 SPNLQNIPIRTQNG
+701 NPNLQNIPIRTANG
-715 QKIRKAFIPRNDDF
+715 QKIRRAFIPRGSDYI
-729 ELMAAD
+729 LMAAD

-740 LRVIASISK
+740 LRVIASMSNEE
-749 DQNMIGAFINNQD
+749 NMIDAFVNNQD
-762 IHTITASKIYNIK
+762 IHTMTASKIYNVD
-775 PDKVTREQRGNAKT
+775 PENVTREQRGNAKT

-806 TNLTRS
+806 TDLNRS
-812 ESKLMIE
+812 ESKVMIDN
-819 SYFENYPGL
+819 YFLNYPGL
-828 KSYMSN
+828 KKYMSD
-834 QIDFARTNGYVET
+834 QIDFARNNGYVET

-864 IRSGAER
+864 LRSSSER

-889 MIRIHNEFKKQS
+889 MININSELKKQS

-918 FCKEKELVQGIVKNT
+918 HKSEKDQIKDIVKTT

-940 DVPLKVDLDFGKNW
+940 KVPLKIDLEFGKNW

>member
-1 MIFFHF
+1 ME
-7 AKLQNSCISNTEYI
+7 NS
-21 SSYIEINFQKNL
+21 KN
-33 MEGSKKLFL
+33 LFL

-77 SLLEIIRTQKP
+77 SLFEIIRTQNP

-99 SVTRSEMFTEYKS
+99 SVTRSEMFEEYKS

-121 ILAIPYIKDILT
+121 LVAIPYIKEILEG
-133 SMKIPILEKEGYEAD
+133 MKIPILEKEGFEAD
-148 DVIGTVAKDAEDKNF
+148 DIIGTVAKDAEENNF

-204 KFEIDNPEQV
+204 KFEVESPDQV

-255 AHEITGKLG
+255 AHEVTGKLG
-264 EKISNNKDLGVL
+264 EKITENKELGVL
-276 SKKLARIILDV
+276 SKKLAKIILDV
-287 PIDYNLNDFEL
+287 PIDYNLDEFKL
-298 SKPDNTAV
+298 SDPDKEIV
-306 FEVFDELEF
+306 LKVFDELEF

-322 YKIFGLDKSEK
+322 FKIFGTNSSQIEEK
-333 SDPKKDYIQG
+333 GAEVVQG
-343 DLFGNNVVDNSKLNL
+343 DLFSETYNLESNKDSLND
-358 NKSKSYYQRIESSDE
+358 SKSIYQRIESFEE
-373 LQYFTKK
+373 LK
-380 LLQQKIVAFDTETEG
+380 LLVEKMMKQEIVAFDTETEG
-395 LNSLETEIVGIS
+395 LNALETDIVGIS
-407 FSWEK
+407 FSWQK
-412 GKGFYL
+412 GIGYYL
-418 PIKKDKTIQLE
+418 PIKNNKSAHEKSFE
-429 YFNILKPFF
+429 ILRPFF
-438 NNKEIIKVGHNIKFD
+438 ESTEIIKVGHNIKFD
-453 IKVLFKYDVVVSEPI
+453 IQVLHKYNVKVSSPI
-468 FDTMVAHYLINPDM
+468 YDTMVAHYLINPDM

-510 NQKSMRDIPIDE
+510 NQISMRDVSIDKI
-522 VTNYASEDADL
+522 TDYASEDADIT
-533 SLQLK
+533 LQLK
-538 YIFDKELES
+538 SIFDKEIEVNNL
-547 NGVKDIFHEIEI
+547 GKIFYDIEI
-559 PIINVLS
+559 PMINVLS
-566 DMEKEGINID
+566 EMETEGIKID
-576 STYLNKLEQEF
+576 TSYLEKLDKEF
-587 EKDLNKL
+587 EEDLEKL
-594 KKDIFNQSGEE
+594 KKEIFKKSGEE

-613 LGDILFD
+613 LGEILFD

-640 EVLSSLADD
+640 EVLSSLAND
-649 HEIIRSILEWRS
+649 HKIIEDILEWRS

-671 SLPNEVSIRTN
+671 SLPNEVSSLTN
-682 KIHTKFNQTVT
+682 RVHSSFNQTVT

-701 SPNLQNIPIRTQNG
+701 NPNLQNIPIRTANG
-715 QKIRKAFIPRNDDF
+715 QKIRRAFIPRGIDYI
-729 ELMAAD
+729 LMAAD

-740 LRVIASISK
+740 LRVIASMSNEK
-749 DQNMIGAFINNQD
+749 NMIDAFVNNQD
-762 IHTITASKIYNIK
+762 IHTMTASKIYNVD
-775 PDKVTREQRGNAKT
+775 PENVTREQRGNAKT

-806 TNLTRS
+806 TDLNRS
-812 ESKLMIE
+812 ESKVMIDN
-819 SYFENYPGL
+819 YFLNYPGL
-828 KSYMSN
+828 KKYMSD
-834 QIDFARTNGYVET
+834 QIDFARNNGYVET

-864 IRSGAER
+864 LRSSSER

-889 MIRIHNEFKKQS
+889 MININSELKKQS

-918 FCKEKELVQGIVKNT
+918 HKSEKDQIKDIVKTT

-940 DVPLKVDLDFGKNW
+940 KVPLKIDLEFGKNW

>member
-1 MIFFHF
+1 ME
-7 AKLQNSCISNTEYI
+7 NS
-21 SSYIEINFQKNL
+21 KN
-33 MEGSKKLFL
+33 LFL

-77 SLLEIIRTQKP
+77 SLFEIIRTQNP

-99 SVTRSEMFTEYKS
+99 SVTRSEMFEEYKS

-121 ILAIPYIKDILT
+121 LVAIPYIKEILEG
-133 SMKIPILEKEGYEAD
+133 MKIPILEKEGFEAD
-148 DVIGTVAKDAEDKNF
+148 DIIGTVAKDAEENNF

-204 KFEIDNPEQV
+204 KFEVESPDQV

-255 AHEITGKLG
+255 AHEVTGKLG
-264 EKISNNKDLGVL
+264 EKIIENKELGVL
-276 SKKLARIILDV
+276 SKKLAKIILDV
-287 PIDYNLNDFEL
+287 PIDYNLDEFKL
-298 SKPDNTAV
+298 SDPDKEIV
-306 FEVFDELEF
+306 LKVFDELEF

-322 YKIFGLDKSEK
+322 FKIFGTISSPIEEK
-333 SDPKKDYIQG
+333 GAEVVQG
-343 DLFGNNVVDNSKLNL
+343 DLFSETYNLESNKDSLND
-358 NKSKSYYQRIESSDE
+358 SKSIYQRIESFEE
-373 LQYFTKK
+373 LK
-380 LLQQKIVAFDTETEG
+380 LLVEKMMKQEIVAFDTETEG
-395 LNSLETEIVGIS
+395 LNALETDIVGIS
-407 FSWEK
+407 FSWQK
-412 GKGFYL
+412 GIGYYL
-418 PIKKDKTIQLE
+418 PIKNNKSAHEKSFE
-429 YFNILKPFF
+429 ILRPFF
-438 NNKEIIKVGHNIKFD
+438 ESTEIIKVGHNIKFD
-453 IKVLFKYDVVVSEPI
+453 IQVLHKYNVKVSSPI
-468 FDTMVAHYLINPDM
+468 YDTMVAHYLINPDM

-510 NQKSMRDIPIDE
+510 NQISMRDVSIDKI
-522 VTNYASEDADL
+522 TDYASEDADIT
-533 SLQLK
+533 LQLK
-538 YIFDKELES
+538 SIFDKEIEVNNLS
-547 NGVKDIFHEIEI
+547 KIFYDIEI
-559 PIINVLS
+559 PMINVLS
-566 DMEKEGINID
+566 EMETEGIKID
-576 STYLNKLEQEF
+576 TSYLEKLDKEF
-587 EKDLNKL
+587 EEDLEKL
-594 KKDIFNQSGEE
+594 KKEIFKKSGEE

-613 LGDILFD
+613 LGEILFD

-640 EVLSSLADD
+640 EVLSSLAND
-649 HEIIRSILEWRS
+649 HKIIEDILEWRS

-671 SLPNEVSIRTN
+671 SLPNEVSSLTN
-682 KIHTKFNQTVT
+682 RVHSSFNQTVT

-701 SPNLQNIPIRTQNG
+701 NPNLQNIPIRTANG
-715 QKIRKAFIPRNDDF
+715 QKIRRAFIPRGSDYI
-729 ELMAAD
+729 LMAAD

-740 LRVIASISK
+740 LRVIASMSNEK
-749 DQNMIGAFINNQD
+749 NMIDAFVNNQD
-762 IHTITASKIYNIK
+762 IHTMTASKIYNVD
-775 PDKVTREQRGNAKT
+775 PENVTRKQRGNAKT

-806 TNLTRS
+806 TDLNRS
-812 ESKLMIE
+812 ESKVMIDN
-819 SYFENYPGL
+819 YFLNYPGL
-828 KSYMSN
+828 KKYMSD
-834 QIDFARTNGYVET
+834 QIDFARNNGYVET

-864 IRSGAER
+864 LRSSSER

-889 MIRIHNEFKKQS
+889 MININSELKKQS

-918 FCKEKELVQGIVKNT
+918 HKSEKDQIKDIVKTT

-940 DVPLKVDLDFGKNW
+940 KVPLKIDLEFGKNW

>member
-1 MIFFHF
+1 ME
-7 AKLQNSCISNTEYI
+7 NS
-21 SSYIEINFQKNL
+21 KN
-33 MEGSKKLFL
+33 LFL

-77 SLLEIIRTQKP
+77 SLFEIIRTQDP

-99 SVTRSEMFTEYKS
+99 SLTRSEMFEEYKS

-121 ILAIPYIKDILT
+121 LVAIPYIKKILGG
-133 SMKIPILEKEGYEAD
+133 MKIPILEKEGFEAD
-148 DVIGTVAKDAEDKNF
+148 DIIGTVAKDAEENNF

-169 PDKDFAQLVSDNIFL
+169 PDKDFAQLVSNNIFL

-194 EIWGVDEVKD
+194 EIWGIDEVKD
-204 KFEIDNPEQV
+204 KFEVQSPDQV

-255 AHEITGKLG
+255 AHEVTGKLG
-264 EKISNNKDLGVL
+264 EKILENKELGVL
-276 SKKLARIILDV
+276 SKKLAKIILDV
-287 PIDYNLNDFEL
+287 PIDYNLDEFKL
-298 SKPDNTAV
+298 SDPDKDIV
-306 FEVFDELEF
+306 LKVFDELEF

-322 YKIFGLDKSEK
+322 FKIFGTNSSQLEEK
-333 SDPKKDYIQG
+333 GVEVVQG
-343 DLFGNNVVDNSKLNL
+343 DLFSETYDLDSNKENL
-358 NKSKSYYQRIESSDE
+358 DDSMPIYQIIESFEE
-373 LQYFTKK
+373 LK
-380 LLQQKIVAFDTETEG
+380 LLVEKMMEQEIVAFDTETEG
-395 LNSLETEIVGIS
+395 LNALETNIVGIS
-407 FSWEK
+407 FSWRK
-412 GKGFYL
+412 GIGYYL
-418 PIKKDKTIQLE
+418 PIKNNKSVYEKSFE
-429 YFNILKPFF
+429 ILKPFF
-438 NNKEIIKVGHNIKFD
+438 ESTKIIKVGHNIKFD
-453 IKVLFKYDVVVSEPI
+453 IQVLLKYNVKVSSPI
-468 FDTMVAHYLINPDM
+468 YDTMVAHYLINPDM

-510 NQKSMRDIPIDE
+510 NQISMRDVSIDKIK
-522 VTNYASEDADL
+522 NYASEDADITL
-533 SLQLK
+533 RLK
-538 YIFDKELES
+538 GIFDKEIEVNNLS
-547 NGVKDIFHEIEI
+547 KIFYDIEI
-559 PIINVLS
+559 PMINVLS
-566 DMEKEGINID
+566 EMEAEGIKID
-576 STYLNKLEQEF
+576 TSYLKKLDKEF
-587 EKDLNKL
+587 EDDLEKL
-594 KKDIFNQSGEE
+594 KKEIFKKCGEE

-613 LGDILFD
+613 LGEILFD

-640 EVLSSLADD
+640 EVLSSLAND
-649 HEIIRSILEWRS
+649 HRIIENILEWRS
-661 LDKLQNTYVK
+661 LDKLQNTYVR
-671 SLPNEVSIRTN
+671 SLPNEVSN
-682 KIHTKFNQTVT
+682 LTKRVHSSFNQTVT

-701 SPNLQNIPIRTQNG
+701 NPNLQNIPIRTANG
-715 QKIRKAFIPRNDDF
+715 QKIRKAFIPRNNDYII
-729 ELMAAD
+729 MAAD

-740 LRVIASISK
+740 LRVIASISNEE
-749 DQNMIGAFINNQD
+749 NMIDAFVNNQD
-762 IHTITASKIYNIK
+762 IHTITASKIYNVD
-775 PDKVTREQRGNAKT
+775 PENVNREQRGNAKT

-806 TNLTRS
+806 TDLNRS
-812 ESKLMIE
+812 ESKQMIDN
-819 SYFENYPGL
+819 YFLNYPGL
-828 KSYMSN
+828 KKYMSD
-834 QIDFARTNGYVET
+834 QIDFARNNGYVET

-854 LQNINSQNNM
+854 LKNINSQNNM
-864 IRSGAER
+864 LRSGAER

-889 MIRIHNEFKKQS
+889 MININSEFKKQS
-901 LKSKMLLQVH
+901 FKSKMLLQVH

-918 FCKEKELVQGIVKNT
+918 HNSEKDRIQDIVKTT

-940 DVPLKVDLDFGKNW
+940 KVPLKIDLEFGKNW

>member
-1 MIFFHF
+1 ME
-7 AKLQNSCISNTEYI
+7 NS
-21 SSYIEINFQKNL
+21 KN
-33 MEGSKKLFL
+33 LFL

-77 SLLEIIRTQKP
+77 SLFEIIRTQNP
-88 DYLAVAFDKGG
+88 EYLAVAFDKGG
-99 SVTRSEMFTEYKS
+99 SVTRSEMFEEYKS

-121 ILAIPYIKDILT
+121 LVAIPYIKEILEG
-133 SMKIPILEKEGYEAD
+133 MKIPILEKEGFEAD
-148 DVIGTVAKDAEDKNF
+148 DIIGTVAKDAEENNF

-169 PDKDFAQLVSDNIFL
+169 PDKDFAQLVSNNIFL

-204 KFEIDNPEQV
+204 KFEVESPDQV

-255 AHEITGKLG
+255 AHEVTGKLG
-264 EKISNNKDLGVL
+264 EKIIENKELGVL
-276 SKKLARIILDV
+276 SKKLAKIILDV
-287 PIDYNLNDFEL
+287 PIDYNLDEFKL
-298 SKPDNTAV
+298 SDPDKEIV
-306 FEVFDELEF
+306 LKVFDELEF

-322 YKIFGLDKSEK
+322 FKIFGTNSSQIEEK
-333 SDPKKDYIQG
+333 GAEVVQG
-343 DLFGNNVVDNSKLNL
+343 DLFSETYNLESNKDSLND
-358 NKSKSYYQRIESSDE
+358 SKSIYQRIESFKE
-373 LQYFTKK
+373 LK
-380 LLQQKIVAFDTETEG
+380 LLVEKMMKQEIVAFDTETEG
-395 LNSLETEIVGIS
+395 LNALETDIVGIS
-407 FSWEK
+407 FSWQK
-412 GKGFYL
+412 GIGYYL
-418 PIKKDKTIQLE
+418 PIKNNKSVHEKSFE
-429 YFNILKPFF
+429 ILKPFF
-438 NNKEIIKVGHNIKFD
+438 ESTEIIKVGHNIKFD
-453 IKVLFKYDVVVSEPI
+453 IQVLHKYNVKVSSPI
-468 FDTMVAHYLINPDM
+468 YDTMVAHYLIKPDM

-510 NQKSMRDIPIDE
+510 NQISMRDVSIDKI
-522 VTNYASEDADL
+522 TDYASEDADIT
-533 SLQLK
+533 LQLK
-538 YIFDKELES
+538 SIFDKEIEVNNL
-547 NGVKDIFHEIEI
+547 GKIFYDIEI
-559 PIINVLS
+559 PMINVLS
-566 DMEKEGINID
+566 EMETEGIKID
-576 STYLNKLEQEF
+576 IGFLEKLDKEF
-587 EKDLNKL
+587 EEDLEKL
-594 KKDIFNQSGEE
+594 KKEIFKKSGEE

-613 LGDILFD
+613 LGEILFD

-640 EVLSSLADD
+640 EVLSSLAND
-649 HEIIRSILEWRS
+649 HKIIEDILEWRS

-671 SLPNEVSIRTN
+671 SLPNEVSSLTN
-682 KIHTKFNQTVT
+682 RVHSSFNQTVT

-701 SPNLQNIPIRTQNG
+701 NPNLQNIPIRTANG
-715 QKIRKAFIPRNDDF
+715 QKIRRAFIPRDSDYI
-729 ELMAAD
+729 LMAAD

-740 LRVIASISK
+740 LRVIASMSNEE
-749 DQNMIGAFINNQD
+749 NMIDAFVNNQD
-762 IHTITASKIYNIK
+762 IHTMTASKIYNVD
-775 PDKVTREQRGNAKT
+775 PENVTREQRGNAKT

-806 TNLTRS
+806 TDLNRS
-812 ESKLMIE
+812 ESKVMIDN
-819 SYFENYPGL
+819 YFLNYPGL
-828 KSYMSN
+828 KKYMSD
-834 QIDFARTNGYVET
+834 QIDFARNNGYVET

-864 IRSGAER
+864 LRSGAER

-889 MIRIHNEFKKQS
+889 MININSELKKQY

-918 FCKEKELVQGIVKNT
+918 HKSEKDQIKDIVKTT

-940 DVPLKVDLDFGKNW
+940 KVPLKIDLEFGKNW

>member
-1 MIFFHF
+1 
-7 AKLQNSCISNTEYI
+7 
-21 SSYIEINFQKNL
+21 
-33 MEGSKKLFL
+33 MESSKKLFL

-77 SLLEIIRTQKP
+77 SLLEIIRTQNP
-88 DYLAVAFDKGG
+88 DYIAVAFDKGG

-121 ILAIPYIKDILT
+121 LIAIPYIKEILK
-133 SMKIPILEKEGYEAD
+133 SMNISVLEKEGYEAD
-148 DVIGTVAKDAEDKNF
+148 DVIGTVAKDAEKNNF

-204 KFEIDNPEQV
+204 KFEVDSPEQV

-244 QYGSLENLLQN
+244 QYGNLETLLEKSY
-255 AHEITGKLG
+255 EITGKLG
-264 EKISNNKDLGVL
+264 EKITDNKELGIL

-287 PIDYNLNDFEL
+287 PIEYKLNDFKL
-298 SKPDNTAV
+298 SDPDNKSV
-306 FEVFDELEF
+306 MKIFDELEF
-315 RRIKETF
+315 KRVKETF
-322 YKIFGLDKSEK
+322 FKIFGFNESKG
-333 SDPKKDYIQG
+333 KDQELIQG
-343 DLFGNNVVDNSKLNL
+343 DLFSGNDLVQD
-358 NKSKSYYQRIESSDE
+358 KSDLISSNSYYQRIDSNKE
-373 LQYFTKK
+373 LEYLMTK
-380 LLQQKIVAFDTETEG
+380 LLIQKVVAFDTETES
-395 LNSLETEIVGIS
+395 LNPLDTEIVGIS
-407 FSWEK
+407 FSWTEN
-412 GKGFYL
+412 KGFYV
-418 PIKKDKTIQLE
+418 PIANNKSLQKE
-429 YFNILKPFF
+429 YFDILRPFF
-438 NNKEIIKVGHNIKFD
+438 ENDQIIKVGHNLKFD
-453 IKVLFKYDVVVSEPI
+453 IKVLFKYDISVSGPLY
-468 FDTMVAHYLINPDM
+468 DTMVAHYLINPDM

-490 ESYLNYSPISIESLI
+490 ESYLNYSPISIETLI

-510 NQKSMRDIPIDE
+510 NQGSMRDVPAEE
-522 VTNYASEDADL
+522 VTDYASEDADL
-533 SLQLK
+533 ALQLK
-538 YIFDKELES
+538 KIFDKELNE
-547 NGVKDIFHEIEI
+547 NGVKDIFNDIEI
-559 PIINVLS
+559 PIINVLA

-576 STYLNKLEQEF
+576 SSYLSKLDKEF
-587 EKDLNKL
+587 EIELSKL
-594 KKDIFNQSGEE
+594 KGGIFEMSGEE

-613 LGDILFD
+613 LGDILFE

-640 EVLSSLADD
+640 EVLSGLASE
-649 HEIIRSILEWRS
+649 HEIIKNILEWRS
-661 LDKLQNTYVK
+661 LDKLQNTYVR
-671 SLPNEVSIRTN
+671 SLPNEVNKRTGR
-682 KIHTKFNQTVT
+682 IHTKFNQTVT

-701 SPNLQNIPIRTQNG
+701 NPNLQNIPIRTLNG
-715 QKIRKAFIPRNDDF
+715 QKIREAFIPRSEEF
-729 ELMAAD
+729 ELLAAD

-749 DQNMIGAFINNQD
+749 DKNMVDAFIKNQD
-762 IHTITASKIYNIK
+762 IHTITAAKIYNVD
-775 PDKVTREQRGNAKT
+775 PDDVSREQRGNAKT

-806 TNLTRS
+806 TNLSRA
-812 ESKLMIE
+812 ESKIMID

-828 KSYMSN
+828 KDYMSS
-834 QIDFARTNGYVET
+834 QIDFARNNGYVQT

-864 IRSGAER
+864 LRSGAER

-889 MIRIHNEFKKQS
+889 MIRVHEKFKEQS

-918 FCKEKELVQGIVKNT
+918 YKSEKNIVKTIVKDT

-940 DVPLKVDLDFGKNW
+940 LVPLKIDLEFGKNW

>member
-1 MIFFHF
+1 ME
-7 AKLQNSCISNTEYI
+7 NS
-21 SSYIEINFQKNL
+21 KN
-33 MEGSKKLFL
+33 LFL

-77 SLLEIIRTQKP
+77 SLFEIIRTQNP

-99 SVTRSEMFTEYKS
+99 SVTRSEMFEEYKS

-121 ILAIPYIKDILT
+121 LVAIPYIKEILEG
-133 SMKIPILEKEGYEAD
+133 MKIPILEKEGFEAD
-148 DVIGTVAKDAEDKNF
+148 DIIGTVAKDAEENNF

-204 KFEIDNPEQV
+204 KFEVESPDQV

-255 AHEITGKLG
+255 AHKVTGKLG
-264 EKISNNKDLGVL
+264 EKITENKELGVL
-276 SKKLARIILDV
+276 SKKLAKIILDV
-287 PIDYNLNDFEL
+287 PIDYNLDEFKL
-298 SKPDNTAV
+298 SDPDKEIV
-306 FEVFDELEF
+306 LKVFDELEF

-322 YKIFGLDKSEK
+322 FKIFGTISNPIEEK
-333 SDPKKDYIQG
+333 GAEVVQG
-343 DLFGNNVVDNSKLNL
+343 DLFSETYNLESNKDSLND
-358 NKSKSYYQRIESSDE
+358 SKSIYQRIESFEE
-373 LQYFTKK
+373 LK
-380 LLQQKIVAFDTETEG
+380 LLVEKMMKQEIVAFDTETEG
-395 LNSLETEIVGIS
+395 LNALETDIVGIS
-407 FSWEK
+407 FSWQK
-412 GKGFYL
+412 GIGYYL
-418 PIKKDKTIQLE
+418 PIKNNKSVHEKSFE
-429 YFNILKPFF
+429 ILKPFF
-438 NNKEIIKVGHNIKFD
+438 ESTEIIKVGHNIKFD
-453 IKVLFKYDVVVSEPI
+453 IQVLHKYNVKVSSPI
-468 FDTMVAHYLINPDM
+468 YDTMVAHYLINPDM

-510 NQKSMRDIPIDE
+510 NQISMRDVSIDKI
-522 VTNYASEDADL
+522 TDYASEDADIT
-533 SLQLK
+533 LQLK
-538 YIFDKELES
+538 SIFDKEIEVNNL
-547 NGVKDIFHEIEI
+547 GKIFYDIEI
-559 PIINVLS
+559 PMINVLS
-566 DMEKEGINID
+566 EMETEGIKID
-576 STYLNKLEQEF
+576 TSYLEKLDKEF
-587 EKDLNKL
+587 EEDLEKL
-594 KKDIFNQSGEE
+594 KKEIFKKSGEE

-613 LGDILFD
+613 LGEILFD

-640 EVLSSLADD
+640 EVLSSLAND
-649 HEIIRSILEWRS
+649 HKIIEDILEWRS

-671 SLPNEVSIRTN
+671 SLPNEVSSLTN
-682 KIHTKFNQTVT
+682 RVHSSFNQTVT

-701 SPNLQNIPIRTQNG
+701 NPNLQNIPIRTANG
-715 QKIRKAFIPRNDDF
+715 QKIRRAFIPRGSDYI
-729 ELMAAD
+729 LMAAD

-740 LRVIASISK
+740 LRVIASMSNEE
-749 DQNMIGAFINNQD
+749 NMIDAFVNNQD
-762 IHTITASKIYNIK
+762 IHTMTASKIYNVD
-775 PDKVTREQRGNAKT
+775 PENVTREQRGNAKT

-806 TNLTRS
+806 TDLNRS
-812 ESKLMIE
+812 ESKVMIDN
-819 SYFENYPGL
+819 YFLNYPGL
-828 KSYMSN
+828 KKYMSD
-834 QIDFARTNGYVET
+834 QIDFARNNGYVET

-864 IRSGAER
+864 LRSSSER

-889 MIRIHNEFKKQS
+889 MININSELKKQS

-918 FCKEKELVQGIVKNT
+918 HKSEKDQIKDIVKTT

-940 DVPLKVDLDFGKNW
+940 KVPLKIDLEFGKNW

>member
-1 MIFFHF
+1 ME
-7 AKLQNSCISNTEYI
+7 NS
-21 SSYIEINFQKNL
+21 KN
-33 MEGSKKLFL
+33 LFL

-77 SLLEIIRTQKP
+77 SLFEIIRTQNP

-99 SVTRSEMFTEYKS
+99 SVTRSEMFEEYKS

-121 ILAIPYIKDILT
+121 LVAIPYIKEILEG
-133 SMKIPILEKEGYEAD
+133 MKIPILEKEGFEAD
-148 DVIGTVAKDAEDKNF
+148 DIIGTVAKDAEENNF

-204 KFEIDNPEQV
+204 KFEVESPDQV

-255 AHEITGKLG
+255 AHEVTGKLG
-264 EKISNNKDLGVL
+264 EKIIENKELGVL
-276 SKKLARIILDV
+276 SKKLAKIILDV
-287 PIDYNLNDFEL
+287 PIDYNLDEFKL
-298 SKPDNTAV
+298 SDPDKEIV
-306 FEVFDELEF
+306 LKVFDELEF

-322 YKIFGLDKSEK
+322 FKIFGTNSNQLEEK
-333 SDPKKDYIQG
+333 GAEVVQG
-343 DLFGNNVVDNSKLNL
+343 DLFSETYNLESNKDSLND
-358 NKSKSYYQRIESSDE
+358 SKSIYQRIESFEE
-373 LQYFTKK
+373 LK
-380 LLQQKIVAFDTETEG
+380 LLVEKMMKQEIVAFDTETEG
-395 LNSLETEIVGIS
+395 LNALETDIVGIS
-407 FSWEK
+407 FSWQK
-412 GKGFYL
+412 GIGYYL
-418 PIKKDKTIQLE
+418 PIKNNKSAHEKSFE
-429 YFNILKPFF
+429 ILRPFF
-438 NNKEIIKVGHNIKFD
+438 ESTEIIKVGHNIKFD
-453 IKVLFKYDVVVSEPI
+453 IQVLHKYNVKVSYPI
-468 FDTMVAHYLINPDM
+468 YDTMVAHYLINPDM

-510 NQKSMRDIPIDE
+510 NQISIRDVSIDKI
-522 VTNYASEDADL
+522 TDYASEDADIT
-533 SLQLK
+533 LQLK
-538 YIFDKELES
+538 SVFDKEIEVNNLS
-547 NGVKDIFHEIEI
+547 KIFYDIEI
-559 PIINVLS
+559 PMINVLS
-566 DMEKEGINID
+566 EMETEGIKID
-576 STYLNKLEQEF
+576 TSYLEKLDKEF
-587 EKDLNKL
+587 EEDLEKL
-594 KKDIFNQSGEE
+594 KKEIFKKSGEE

-613 LGDILFD
+613 LGEILFD

-640 EVLSSLADD
+640 EVLSSLAND
-649 HEIIRSILEWRS
+649 HKIIEDILEWRS

-671 SLPNEVSIRTN
+671 SLPNEVSSLTN
-682 KIHTKFNQTVT
+682 RVHSSFNQTVT

-701 SPNLQNIPIRTQNG
+701 NPNLQNIPIRTANG
-715 QKIRKAFIPRNDDF
+715 QKIRRAFIPRNSDF
-729 ELMAAD
+729 ILMAAD

-740 LRVIASISK
+740 LRVIASISNEE
-749 DQNMIGAFINNQD
+749 NMIDAFVNNQD
-762 IHTITASKIYNIK
+762 IHTMTASKIYNVD
-775 PDKVTREQRGNAKT
+775 PENVTREQRGNAKT

-806 TNLTRS
+806 TDLNRS
-812 ESKLMIE
+812 ESKVMIDN
-819 SYFENYPGL
+819 YFLNYPGL
-828 KSYMSN
+828 KKYMSD
-834 QIDFARTNGYVET
+834 QIDFARNNGYVET

-864 IRSGAER
+864 LRSSSER

-889 MIRIHNEFKKQS
+889 MININSELKKQS

-918 FCKEKELVQGIVKNT
+918 HKSEKDQIKDIVKTT

-940 DVPLKVDLDFGKNW
+940 KVPLKIDLEFGKNW

>member
-1 MIFFHF
+1 ME
-7 AKLQNSCISNTEYI
+7 NS
-21 SSYIEINFQKNL
+21 KN
-33 MEGSKKLFL
+33 LFL

-77 SLLEIIRTQKP
+77 SLFEIIRTQNP

-99 SVTRSEMFTEYKS
+99 SVTRSEMFEEYKS

-121 ILAIPYIKDILT
+121 LVAIPYIKEILEG
-133 SMKIPILEKEGYEAD
+133 MKIPILEKEGFEAD
-148 DVIGTVAKDAEDKNF
+148 DIIGTVAKDAEENNF

-204 KFEIDNPEQV
+204 KFEVESPDQV

-255 AHEITGKLG
+255 AHEVTGKLG
-264 EKISNNKDLGVL
+264 EKIIENKELGVL
-276 SKKLARIILDV
+276 SKKLAKIILDV
-287 PIDYNLNDFEL
+287 PIDYNLDEFKL
-298 SKPDNTAV
+298 SNPDKGIV
-306 FEVFDELEF
+306 LKVFDELEF

-322 YKIFGLDKSEK
+322 FKIFGTNSSQLEEK
-333 SDPKKDYIQG
+333 GAEVIQG
-343 DLFGNNVVDNSKLNL
+343 DLFSKTYNVESNKDSLND
-358 NKSKSYYQRIESSDE
+358 SKSIYQRIESFEE
-373 LQYFTKK
+373 LK
-380 LLQQKIVAFDTETEG
+380 LLVEKMMNQEIVAFDTETEG
-395 LNSLETEIVGIS
+395 LNALETDIVGIS
-407 FSWEK
+407 FSWQK
-412 GKGFYL
+412 GIGYYL
-418 PIKKDKTIQLE
+418 PIKNNKSVLE
-429 YFNILKPFF
+429 KSFEILRPFF
-438 NNKEIIKVGHNIKFD
+438 ESSEIIKVGHNIKFD
-453 IKVLFKYDVVVSEPI
+453 IQVLHKYNIKVLSPI
-468 FDTMVAHYLINPDM
+468 YDTMVAHYLINPDM

-510 NQKSMRDIPIDE
+510 NQISMRDVSIDKI
-522 VTNYASEDADL
+522 TNYASEDADL
-533 SLQLK
+533 TLQLK
-538 YIFDKELES
+538 VIFDKEIEVNNL
-547 NGVKDIFHEIEI
+547 NKIFYNIEI
-559 PIINVLS
+559 PMISVLS
-566 DMEKEGINID
+566 EMETEGIKID
-576 STYLNKLEQEF
+576 TSYLEKLDKEF
-587 EKDLNKL
+587 EEDLGKL
-594 KKDIFNQSGEE
+594 KKEIFKKSGEE

-613 LGDILFD
+613 LGEILFD

-640 EVLSSLADD
+640 EVLSSLAND
-649 HEIIRSILEWRS
+649 HKIIEDILEWRS

-671 SLPNEVSIRTN
+671 SLPNEVSSLTN
-682 KIHTKFNQTVT
+682 RVHSSFNQTVT

-701 SPNLQNIPIRTQNG
+701 NPNLQNIPIRTANG
-715 QKIRKAFIPRNDDF
+715 QKIRRAFIPRNNDYI
-729 ELMAAD
+729 LMAAD

-740 LRVIASISK
+740 LRIIASISNEE
-749 DQNMIGAFINNQD
+749 NMIDAFVNNQD
-762 IHTITASKIYNIK
+762 IHKMTAAKIYNVD
-775 PDKVTREQRGNAKT
+775 PENVTREQRGNAKT

-806 TNLTRS
+806 TNLNRS
-812 ESKLMIE
+812 ESKVMIDN
-819 SYFENYPGL
+819 YFLNYPGL
-828 KSYMSN
+828 KKYMSD
-834 QIDFARTNGYVET
+834 QIDFARNNGYVET

-864 IRSGAER
+864 LRSGAER

-889 MIRIHNEFKKQS
+889 MININSEFKKQS

-918 FCKEKELVQGIVKNT
+918 HNSEKDQIEDIVKTT

-940 DVPLKVDLDFGKNW
+940 KVPLKIDLEFGKNW